1 MRRIKLILFLFL
13 FCIGIQP
20 ALSQGSEA
28 VFEENFEN
36 VVGTSDGK
44 TKLDPSQLNH
54 PSGWTFDNVYAGE
67 GNLII
72 KEGGSIT
79 LPEIPE
85 LIGNANLFIYAN
97 YWRNPDKDY
106 EGIDVSYFEQGVPL
120 SVSISNGKLSSD
132 EINGKLRMYGVDGN
146 SRLKI
151 TAPNDIVL
159 RNISIY
165 YSTYGYSEGD
175 YIRFSHEAG
184 PFYDPFDL
192 TLNPWN
198 VQVDYGDS
206 IYNITVY
213 TLDGTEPNRYSQRYH
228 KGDKIHIASTTTV
241 RAALILADGSMRHN
255 VPMTYTLT
263 KRYDINELPENTYQI
278 EVKPGQLKKQLLD
291 LDPDEVNGLVLT
303 GTMNGED
310 LKFLADAQG
319 LVGSLAYLDLEK
331 VKFEYDETVYRT
343 YSPSKGF
350 HEEQKIYNYIF
361 SKENRTEQVPAGFGY
376 KRYDCYRN
384 NLAWAFIKNEN
395 LVVVKLPE
403 NMTEVG
409 EDIFGDCK
417 NLRGV
422 KIPEGVSRINK
433 EAFYGCSI
441 LETINFPAKLTSV
454 GDNAFSLCSKMEL
467 DNLPNSLLHVGQS
480 AFCYV
485 PLQALKL
492 DRKVEIGA
500 GAFSNTPITE
510 IEMATP
516 CDSILGGTF
525 SDCPNLTKI
534 TIGEGLK
541 YIGDKAFANSPVKEA
556 NLPSTLRD
564 ISSTAF
570 TGYSSYCPFINDIQP
585 ENHIRYIGKVA
596 YLCVDRDLEEYT
608 IKDGTVTLADN
619 LFENWQGNATT
630 FHIPASV
637 EQIGNKAF
645 AGTQIKTLPEMLGL
659 KRIGGEAF
667 YGCKNLKKLTIP
679 ETVEYIGGRAFYG
692 CSNIWSLTYNAINAE
707 CESFMEPNAPLEK
720 IVIGG
725 KVRRLPNVIFSGRE
739 FTEVALPSCLE
750 RIDDY
755 AFSGCENLTTINLS
769 DSIRYIGDNA
779 FSGCKNLTSI
789 NLSDCIRY
797 IGNNVFSECKNL
809 TTINLSDSIRYI
821 GEGAFYGCSSL
832 KNIHWPLRLTTIGNY
847 AFRQTALETISLP
860 EGVTSV
866 GINAFH
872 NCPFAKTVYIP
883 STANVEDNC
892 SYYFEQEEGVNCVIT
907 CMSPIPHPDAKLWN
921 KGVAAIKV
929 PAELVE
935 QYKAQFPD
943 IADKVMA
950 VNQVGVMD
958 KDSKTSFAAGISEE
972 ADLGDA
978 VIGDVYVTVGDGD
991 GYDSTDGSI
1000 VLNSTMTTAEV
1011 AGIGSLAPGK
1021 SDIANRFNGL
1031 IVKVNAG
1038 DGTMVIDCKTVG
1050 KNTLNVKVGEAE
1062 PQAFVKSDRGTIE
1075 VAYRVDKETCVYIYG
1090 AEQEVADDAETAK
1103 AHQVAACR
1111 PLSRAAA
1118 LSASASENCV
1128 KIYAVGVS
1136 QSTGINHTLIDGNSP
1151 IIGYYT
1157 LDGVKIEQPNAPGIY
1172 VVRRADGSN
1181 YKLVIK

>member
-20 ALSQGSEA
+20 ALAEGRDLLFKET
-28 VFEENFEN
+28 FEN

-44 TKLDPSQLNH
+44 TKLNPSQLDN

-79 LPEIPE
+79 LPVIPE
-85 LIGNANLFIYAN
+85 LIGNASLLINAT
-97 YWRNPDKDY
+97 YWREPDKDY
-106 EGIDVSYFEQGVPL
+106 DDIDPAFWDKIATL
-120 SVSISNGKLSSD
+120 NVSISNGKLSSN
-132 EINGKLRMYGVDGN
+132 ECERSLCMYGVDGN

-151 TAPNDIVL
+151 TAPHDIVL
-159 RNISIY
+159 RYVYVY
-165 YSTYGYSEGD
+165 YPVNNWED
-175 YIRFSHEAG
+175 PIIRFSREAG

-192 TLNPWN
+192 TLNPWDI
-198 VQVDYGDS
+198 QVDDGDD

-213 TLDGTEPNRYSQRYH
+213 TLDGSMPNRHSQRYH

-241 RAALILADGSMRHN
+241 RAAMILADGTMRYN
-255 VPMTYTLT
+255 IPMTYTLT

-570 TGYSSYCPFINDIQP
+570 TGYSSYCPFVNDIQP

-596 YLCVDRDLEEYT
+596 YQCVDRDLEEYT
-608 IKDGTVTLADN
+608 IKDGTVTLADE
-619 LFENWQGNATT
+619 LFESSQGNA

-637 EQIGNKAF
+637 EQIGSRVF
-645 AGTQIKTLPEMLGL
+645 AGTQIKTLPEMPGL
-659 KRIGGEAF
+659 KRIGDEAF
-667 YGCKNLKKLTIP
+667 YQCKNLKKVTIP
-679 ETVEYIGGRAFYG
+679 ETVEYIGGGAFYG

-707 CESFMEPNAPLEK
+707 CERLMESNIPLEK
-720 IVIGG
+720 IVIGD
-725 KVRRLPNVIFSGRE
+725 KVRRLPRGIFSGRE
-739 FTEVALPSCLE
+739 FTEVTLPACLE
-750 RIDDY
+750 RIDEF
-755 AFSGCENLTTINLS
+755 AFYG
-769 DSIRYIGDNA
+769 
-779 FSGCKNLTSI
+779 
-789 NLSDCIRY
+789 
-797 IGNNVFSECKNL
+797 CKNL

-821 GEGAFYGCSSL
+821 GDDAFYGCSSL
-832 KNIHWPLRLTTIGNY
+832 KNIHWPLRLTTIGSR

-866 GINAFH
+866 GDGAFYV
-872 NCPFAKTVYIP
+872 CPFAKTVYIP
-883 STANVEDNC
+883 STANVEGDII
-892 SYYFEQEEGVNCVIT
+892 YYFELKEGVNCVIT
-907 CMSPIPHPDAKLWN
+907 CMSPIPHPQARHWN
-921 KGVAAIKV
+921 VGVAAIKV

-950 VNQVGVMD
+950 VNQVGAMD

-1000 VLNSTMTTAEV
+1000 VLNSTMTAAEV

-1031 IVKVNAG
+1031 IVKVNTG

-1090 AEQEVADDAETAK
+1090 AEQEVADDTEAAK

-1136 QSTGINHTLIDGNSP
+1136 QSTGINHTLIDSNSP

-1172 VVRRADGSN
+1172 VVRRANGSN

>member
-20 ALSQGSEA
+20 ALAEGRDLLFKET
-28 VFEENFEN
+28 FEN

-44 TKLDPSQLNH
+44 TKLNPSQLDN

-79 LPEIPE
+79 LPVIPE
-85 LIGNANLFIYAN
+85 LIGNASLLINAT
-97 YWRNPDKDY
+97 YWREPDKDY
-106 EGIDVSYFEQGVPL
+106 DDIDPAFWDKIATL
-120 SVSISNGKLSSD
+120 NVSISNGKLSSN
-132 EINGKLRMYGVDGN
+132 ECERSLCMYGVDGN

-151 TAPNDIVL
+151 TAPHDIVL
-159 RNISIY
+159 RYVYVY
-165 YSTYGYSEGD
+165 YPVNNWED
-175 YIRFSHEAG
+175 PIIRFSREAG

-192 TLNPWN
+192 TLNPWDI
-198 VQVDYGDS
+198 QVDDGDD

-213 TLDGTEPNRYSQRYH
+213 TLDGSMPNRHSQRYH

-241 RAALILADGSMRHN
+241 RAAMILADGTMRYN
-255 VPMTYTLT
+255 IPMTYTLT

-467 DNLPNSLLHVGQS
+467 DNLPSSLLHVGQS

-485 PLQALKL
+485 PLKALKL

-570 TGYSSYCPFINDIQP
+570 TGYSSYFPFVNDIQP
-585 ENHIRYIGKVA
+585 ENLIRYIGKVA
-596 YLCVDRDLEEYT
+596 YQCVDRDLEEYT

-637 EQIGNKAF
+637 EQIGSRVF
-645 AGTQIKTLPEMLGL
+645 AGTQIKTLPEMPGL
-659 KRIGGEAF
+659 KRIGDEAF
-667 YGCKNLKKLTIP
+667 YQCKNLKKVTIP
-679 ETVEYIGGRAFYG
+679 ETVEYIGGGAFYG

-707 CESFMEPNAPLEK
+707 CERLMESNIPLEK
-720 IVIGG
+720 IVIGD
-725 KVRRLPNVIFSGRE
+725 KVRRLPRGIFSGRE
-739 FTEVALPSCLE
+739 FTEVALPACLE
-750 RIDDY
+750 RIDES
-755 AFSGCENLTTINLS
+755 AFRGCENLTTINLS
-769 DSIRYIGDNA
+769 DSIRYIGYD
-779 FSGCKNLTSI
+779 
-789 NLSDCIRY
+789 
-797 IGNNVFSECKNL
+797 
-809 TTINLSDSIRYI
+809 
-821 GEGAFYGCSSL
+821 AFYGCSSL
-832 KNIHWPLRLTTIGNY
+832 KNIHWPLRLTTIGSR

-866 GINAFH
+866 GDGAFYI
-872 NCPFAKTVYIP
+872 CPFAKTVYIP
-883 STANVEDNC
+883 STANVEGDIN
-892 SYYFEQEEGVNCVIT
+892 YYFELEEGVNCVIT
-907 CMSPIPHPDAKLWN
+907 CMSPIPHPQAKYWN

-1000 VLNSTMTTAEV
+1000 VLNSTMTAAEV

-1062 PQAFVKSDRGTIE
+1062 PQAFVKTDKGTIE
-1075 VAYRVDKETCVYIYG
+1075 VAYRVGKETCVYIYG
-1090 AEQEVADDAETAK
+1090 AEQEMADDAETAK

-1136 QSTGINHTLIDGNSP
+1136 QSTGINHTLIDSNSP

-1172 VVRRADGSN
+1172 VVRRANGSN

>member
-20 ALSQGSEA
+20 ALAEGRDLL
-28 VFEENFEN
+28 FEETFEK

-44 TKLDPSQLNH
+44 TKLNPSQLDN

-79 LPEIPE
+79 LPVIPE
-85 LIGNANLFIYAN
+85 LIGNACLSVNAIH
-97 YWRNPDKDY
+97 WHNPDKEYDDDDPFY
-106 EGIDVSYFEQGVPL
+106 WDFLAKVN
-120 SVSISNGKLSSD
+120 VSISNGKLSSD
-132 EINGKLRMYGVDGN
+132 ECGEERIKMYGVDGN

-159 RNISIY
+159 RSVSVY
-165 YSTYGYSEGD
+165 YPFGSSGGH

-184 PFYDPFDL
+184 PFYEPFDL

-198 VQVDYGDS
+198 IQVDDGDS

-213 TLDGTEPNRYSQRYH
+213 TLDGSMPNHHSQRYH
-228 KGDKIHIASTTTV
+228 KDDKIHIASTTTV
-241 RAALILADGSMRHN
+241 RAAMILADGSMRYN
-255 VPMTYTLT
+255 DPMTYTLT
-263 KRYDINELPENTYQI
+263 KRYDINEQPENTYQI

-331 VKFEYDETVYRT
+331 VKFEYDGTVYRT

-384 NLAWAFIKNEN
+384 NLAWAFFKNES
-395 LVVVKLPE
+395 LVTVKLPE
-403 NMTEVG
+403 SITEVG

-417 NLRGV
+417 TLRGV
-422 KIPEGVSRINK
+422 KLPEGVSRINK

-485 PLQALKL
+485 PLKALKL

-516 CDSILGGTF
+516 CDSILGETF
-525 SDCPNLTKI
+525 SNCPNLTKI
-534 TIGEGLK
+534 TIGVGLK
-541 YIGDKAFANSPVKEA
+541 YIGYNAFSNSPVKEA

-564 ISSTAF
+564 ISSNAF
-570 TGYSSYCPFINDIQP
+570 RGSSYCPFINDIQP

-596 YLCVDRDLEEYT
+596 YLCVDKNQEEYT

-619 LFENWQGNATT
+619 LFENWLGNATT

-637 EQIGNKAF
+637 EQIGNRAF
-645 AGTQIKTLPEMLGL
+645 AYTQIKALPEMLGL

-679 ETVEYIGGRAFYG
+679 ETVEYIGGGAFYG

-707 CESFMEPNAPLEK
+707 CESFMESNAPLEK
-720 IVIGG
+720 IVIGD
-725 KVRRLPNVIFSGRE
+725 KVRRLPRGIFSGRE
-739 FTEVALPSCLE
+739 FTEVALPACLE
-750 RIDDY
+750 RIDDS
-755 AFSGCENLTTINLS
+755 AFYGCKNLTTINLS

-779 FSGCKNLTSI
+779 F
-789 NLSDCIRY
+789 
-797 IGNNVFSECKNL
+797 
-809 TTINLSDSIRYI
+809 
-821 GEGAFYGCSSL
+821 YGCSSL
-832 KNIHWPLRLTTIGNY
+832 KNIHWSLRLTTIGSR

-866 GINAFH
+866 GDGAFSD
-872 NCPFAKTVYIP
+872 CPAKTVYIP
-883 STANVEDNC
+883 STANVEDNFTY
-892 SYYFEQEEGVNCVIT
+892 SFLKKEGGNCVIT
-907 CMSPIPHPDAKLWN
+907 CMSPIPHPQARNWN
-921 KGVAAIKV
+921 VGVAAIKV

-950 VNQVGVMD
+950 VNQVGAMD
-958 KDSKTSFAAGISEE
+958 KDSNTSFAAGISEE

-978 VIGDVYVTVGDGD
+978 LIGDVYVTVGDGD

-1000 VLNSTMTTAEV
+1000 VLNSTMTAAEV

-1031 IVKVNAG
+1031 IVKVNTG

-1062 PQAFVKSDRGTIE
+1062 PQAFVKTDKGTIE
-1075 VAYRVDKETCVYIYG
+1075 VAYRVGKETCVYIYG
-1090 AEQEVADDAETAK
+1090 AEQEMADDAEAAK

-1157 LDGVKIEQPNAPGIY
+1157 LDGVKTEQPNAPGIY

>member
-1 MRRIKLILFLFL
+1 MAEGRDLL
-13 FCIGIQP
+13 
-20 ALSQGSEA
+20 
-28 VFEENFEN
+28 FEETFEK

-44 TKLDPSQLNH
+44 TKLNPSQLDN

-79 LPEIPE
+79 LPVIPE
-85 LIGNANLFIYAN
+85 LIGNACLSVNAIH
-97 YWRNPDKDY
+97 WHNPDKEYDDDDPFY
-106 EGIDVSYFEQGVPL
+106 WDFLAKVN
-120 SVSISNGKLSSD
+120 VSISNGKLSSD
-132 EINGKLRMYGVDGN
+132 ECGEERIKMYGVDGN

-159 RNISIY
+159 RSVSVY
-165 YSTYGYSEGD
+165 YPFGSSGGH

-184 PFYDPFDL
+184 PFYEPFDL

-198 VQVDYGDS
+198 IQVDDGDS

-213 TLDGTEPNRYSQRYH
+213 TLDGSMPNHHSQRYH
-228 KGDKIHIASTTTV
+228 KDDKIHIASTTTV
-241 RAALILADGSMRHN
+241 RAAMILADGSMRYN
-255 VPMTYTLT
+255 DPMTYTLT
-263 KRYDINELPENTYQI
+263 KRYDINEQPENTYQI

-361 SKENRTEQVPAGFGY
+361 SKENRTEQVPAGFGF

-384 NLAWAFIKNEN
+384 NLARAFFRNRS
-395 LVVVKLPE
+395 LVTVKLPE
-403 NMTEVG
+403 SMTELG
-409 EDIFGDCK
+409 ENIFDDCK
-417 NLRGV
+417 ALRGV
-422 KIPEGVSRINK
+422 KVPEGVSHIDGL
-433 EAFYGCSI
+433 AFSGCNI
-441 LETINFPAKLTSV
+441 LEKLNFPEKLTSV
-454 GDNAFSLCSKMEL
+454 GDNAFRSCLSLEL
-467 DNLPNSLLHVGQS
+467 DNLPNSLLYVGRE
-480 AFCYV
+480 AFCDV
-485 PLQALKL
+485 PLKALKL
-492 DRKVEIGA
+492 DRKVEMGA
-500 GAFSNTPITE
+500 YAFSNTPITE

-541 YIGDKAFANSPVKEA
+541 YIGDEAFANSPVKEA

-570 TGYSSYCPFINDIQP
+570 TGYSSYCPFVNDIQP

-596 YLCVDRDLEEYT
+596 YQCVDKNLEEYT
-608 IKDGTVTLADN
+608 IKEGTVTLADN

-645 AGTQIKTLPEMLGL
+645 AGTPIKTLPEMPGL
-659 KRIGGEAF
+659 KRIGDEAF

-707 CESFMEPNAPLEK
+707 CGSFMESNASLEK
-720 IVIGG
+720 IVIGD
-725 KVRRLPNVIFSGRE
+725 KVRRLPRGIFSGKE

-779 FSGCKNLTSI
+779 F
-789 NLSDCIRY
+789 
-797 IGNNVFSECKNL
+797 
-809 TTINLSDSIRYI
+809 
-821 GEGAFYGCSSL
+821 YGCSSL
-832 KNIHWPLRLTTIGNY
+832 KNIHWSLRLTTIGER
-847 AFRQTALETISLP
+847 AFGATALETISLP

-866 GINAFH
+866 GSQAFYYSRL
-872 NCPFAKTVYIP
+872 AKTVYIP
-883 STANVEDNC
+883 STVNVDETERAYDLQLKDGN
-892 SYYFEQEEGVNCVIT
+892 NCVIT

-950 VNQVGVMD
+950 VNQVGAMD

-1000 VLNSTMTTAEV
+1000 VLNSTMTAAEV

-1062 PQAFVKSDRGTIE
+1062 PQAFVKTDKGTIE
-1075 VAYRVDKETCVYIYG
+1075 VAYRVGKETCVYIYG
-1090 AEQEVADDAETAK
+1090 AEQEMADDAETAK

-1136 QSTGINHTLIDGNSP
+1136 QSTGINHTLIDSNSP

-1172 VVRRADGSN
+1172 VVRRANGSN

>member
-1 MRRIKLILFLFL
+1 M
-13 FCIGIQP
+13 
-20 ALSQGSEA
+20 SQGSEA

-213 TLDGTEPNRYSQRYH
+213 TLDGTVPNRYSQRYH
-228 KGDKIHIASTTTV
+228 KDDKIHIASTTTV
-241 RAALILADGSMRHN
+241 RAALILADGSMCYH
-255 VPMTYTLT
+255 VPKTYTLT
-263 KRYDINELPENTYQI
+263 KRYDINEQPENTYQI

-331 VKFEYDETVYRT
+331 VKFEYDGTVYRT

-384 NLAWAFIKNEN
+384 NLAWAFFKNES
-395 LVVVKLPE
+395 LVTVKLPE
-403 NMTEVG
+403 SITEVG

-422 KIPEGVSRINK
+422 KLPEGVSRINK

-467 DNLPNSLLHVGQS
+467 DNLPSSLLHVGQS

-485 PLQALKL
+485 PLKALKL

-516 CDSILGGTF
+516 CDSIREGTF
-525 SDCPNLTKI
+525 SNCPNLTKI

-541 YIGDKAFANSPVKEA
+541 YIGYNAFSNSPVKEA

-564 ISSTAF
+564 ISSNAF
-570 TGYSSYCPFINDIQP
+570 RGSSYCPFINDIQP

-596 YLCVDRDLEEYT
+596 YLCVDKNQEEYT

-619 LFENWQGNATT
+619 LFENWLGNATT

-637 EQIGNKAF
+637 EQIGNRAF
-645 AGTQIKTLPEMLGL
+645 AYTQIKALPEMPGL

-679 ETVEYIGGRAFYG
+679 ETVEYIGGGAFYG

-720 IVIGG
+720 IVIGD
-725 KVRRLPNVIFSGRE
+725 KVRRLPRGIFSGKE
-739 FTEVALPSCLE
+739 FSEVTLPACLE
-750 RIDDY
+750 RIDES
-755 AFSGCENLTTINLS
+755 AFYGCKNLTTINLS
-769 DSIRYIGDNA
+769 DSIRYIGDN
-779 FSGCKNLTSI
+779 
-789 NLSDCIRY
+789 
-797 IGNNVFSECKNL
+797 
-809 TTINLSDSIRYI
+809 
-821 GEGAFYGCSSL
+821 AFYGCSSL
-832 KNIHWPLRLTTIGNY
+832 KNIHWPLRLTTIGSK

-866 GINAFH
+866 GDGAFYV
-872 NCPFAKTVYIP
+872 CPFAKTVYIP
-883 STANVEDNC
+883 STANVEGDII
-892 SYYFEQEEGVNCVIT
+892 YYFELKEGVNCVIT
-907 CMSPIPHPDAKLWN
+907 CMSPIPHPQAKYWNNWN

-943 IADKVMA
+943 IADKIMA
-950 VNQVGVMD
+950 VNQVSVMD
-958 KDSKTSFAAGISEE
+958 EDSKTSFAAGISEE

-1000 VLNSTMTTAEV
+1000 VLNSTMTAAEV

-1062 PQAFVKSDRGTIE
+1062 PQAFVKTDKGTIE
-1075 VAYRVDKETCVYIYG
+1075 VAYRVGKETCVYIYG
-1090 AEQEVADDAETAK
+1090 AEQEMADDAETAK
-1103 AHQVAACR
+1103 AHQVVACR

-1136 QSTGINHTLIDGNSP
+1136 QSTGINHTLIDSDSP

-1172 VVRRADGSN
+1172 VVRRANGSN

>member
-20 ALSQGSEA
+20 ALAEGRDLL
-28 VFEENFEN
+28 FEETFEK

-44 TKLDPSQLNH
+44 TKLNPSQLDN

-79 LPEIPE
+79 LPVIPE
-85 LIGNANLFIYAN
+85 LIGNACLSVNAIH
-97 YWRNPDKDY
+97 WHNPDKEYDDDDPFY
-106 EGIDVSYFEQGVPL
+106 WDFLAKVN
-120 SVSISNGKLSSD
+120 VSISNGKLSSD
-132 EINGKLRMYGVDGN
+132 ECGEERIKMYGVDGN

-159 RNISIY
+159 RSVSVY
-165 YSTYGYSEGD
+165 YPFGSSGGH

-184 PFYDPFDL
+184 PFYEPFDL

-198 VQVDYGDS
+198 IQVDDGDS

-213 TLDGTEPNRYSQRYH
+213 TLDGSMPNHHSQRYH
-228 KGDKIHIASTTTV
+228 KDDKIHIASTTTV
-241 RAALILADGSMRHN
+241 RAAMILADGSMRYN
-255 VPMTYTLT
+255 DPMTYTLT
-263 KRYDINELPENTYQI
+263 KRYDINEQPENTYQI

-331 VKFEYDETVYRT
+331 VKFEYDGTVYRT

-384 NLAWAFIKNEN
+384 NLAWAFFKNES
-395 LVVVKLPE
+395 LVTVKLPE
-403 NMTEVG
+403 SITEVG

-417 NLRGV
+417 TLRGV
-422 KIPEGVSRINK
+422 KLPEGVSRINK

-485 PLQALKL
+485 PLKALKL

-516 CDSILGGTF
+516 CDSILGETF
-525 SDCPNLTKI
+525 SNCPNLTKI

-541 YIGDKAFANSPVKEA
+541 YIGYNAFSNSPVKEA

-564 ISSTAF
+564 ISSNAF
-570 TGYSSYCPFINDIQP
+570 RGYSSYCPFINDIQP
-585 ENHIRYIGKVA
+585 ENHIRYVGKVA
-596 YLCVDRDLEEYT
+596 YLCVDKNLEEYT
-608 IKDGTVTLADN
+608 IKEGTVTLADN
-619 LFENWQGNATT
+619 LFENWLGNATT

-637 EQIGNKAF
+637 EQIGNRAF
-645 AGTQIKTLPEMLGL
+645 AYTQIKALPEMPGV

-679 ETVEYIGGRAFYG
+679 ETVEYIGGGAFYG

-707 CESFMEPNAPLEK
+707 CGSFMESNASLEK
-720 IVIGG
+720 IVIGD
-725 KVRRLPNVIFSGRE
+725 KVRRLPRGIFSGRE

-755 AFSGCENLTTINLS
+755 AFCGCENLTTINLS

-779 FSGCKNLTSI
+779 F
-789 NLSDCIRY
+789 
-797 IGNNVFSECKNL
+797 
-809 TTINLSDSIRYI
+809 
-821 GEGAFYGCSSL
+821 YGCSSL
-832 KNIHWPLRLTTIGNY
+832 KNIHWSLRLTTIGER
-847 AFRQTALETISLP
+847 AFGATALETISLP

-866 GINAFH
+866 GSQAFYYSRL
-872 NCPFAKTVYIP
+872 AKTVYIP
-883 STANVEDNC
+883 STVNVDETERAYDLQLKDGN
-892 SYYFEQEEGVNCVIT
+892 NCVIT

-943 IADKVMA
+943 IADKIMA
-950 VNQVGVMD
+950 VNQVSAMD
-958 KDSKTSFAAGISEE
+958 KDSKISFAAGISEE

-1000 VLNSTMTTAEV
+1000 VLNSTMTAAEV

-1031 IVKVNAG
+1031 IVKVNSG

-1062 PQAFVKSDRGTIE
+1062 PQAFVKTDKGTIE
-1075 VAYRVDKETCVYIYG
+1075 VAYRVGKETCVYIYG
-1090 AEQEVADDAETAK
+1090 AEQEMADDAETAK

-1172 VVRRADGSN
+1172 VVRRANGSN

>member
-20 ALSQGSEA
+20 ALAEGRDLLFKET
-28 VFEENFEN
+28 FEN

-44 TKLDPSQLNH
+44 TKLNPSQLDN

-79 LPEIPE
+79 LPVIPE
-85 LIGNANLFIYAN
+85 LIGNASLLINAT
-97 YWRNPDKDY
+97 YWREPDKDY
-106 EGIDVSYFEQGVPL
+106 DDIDPAFWDKIATL
-120 SVSISNGKLSSD
+120 NVSISNGKLSSN
-132 EINGKLRMYGVDGN
+132 ECERSLCMYGVDGN

-151 TAPNDIVL
+151 TAPHDIVL
-159 RNISIY
+159 RYVYVY
-165 YSTYGYSEGD
+165 YPVNNWED
-175 YIRFSHEAG
+175 PIIRFSREAG

-192 TLNPWN
+192 TLNPWDI
-198 VQVDYGDS
+198 QVDDGDD

-213 TLDGTEPNRYSQRYH
+213 TLDGSMPNRHSQRYH

-241 RAALILADGSMRHN
+241 RAAMILADGTMRYN
-255 VPMTYTLT
+255 IPMTYTLT

-516 CDSILGGTF
+516 CDSIREGTF
-525 SDCPNLTKI
+525 SNCPNLTKI

-541 YIGDKAFANSPVKEA
+541 YIGYKAFSYSPVKEA

-564 ISSTAF
+564 ISSYAF
-570 TGYSSYCPFINDIQP
+570 TGYSSSYCPFINDIQP

-596 YLCVDRDLEEYT
+596 YQCVDKNLEEYT

-637 EQIGNKAF
+637 EQIGSRVF
-645 AGTQIKTLPEMLGL
+645 AGTQIKTLPEMPGL
-659 KRIGGEAF
+659 KRIGDEAF
-667 YGCKNLKKLTIP
+667 YQCKNLKKVTIP
-679 ETVEYIGGRAFYG
+679 ETVEYIGGGAFYG

-707 CESFMEPNAPLEK
+707 CERLMESNIPLEK
-720 IVIGG
+720 IVIGD
-725 KVRRLPNVIFSGRE
+725 KVRRLPRGIFSGRE
-739 FTEVALPSCLE
+739 FTEVTLPACLE
-750 RIDDY
+750 RIDEF
-755 AFSGCENLTTINLS
+755 AFYGCKNLTTINLS
-769 DSIRYIGDNA
+769 DSIRYIGDN
-779 FSGCKNLTSI
+779 
-789 NLSDCIRY
+789 
-797 IGNNVFSECKNL
+797 
-809 TTINLSDSIRYI
+809 
-821 GEGAFYGCSSL
+821 AFYGCSSL
-832 KNIHWPLRLTTIGNY
+832 KNIHWPLRLTTIGSR

-866 GINAFH
+866 GDGAFSD
-872 NCPFAKTVYIP
+872 CPAKTVYIP
-883 STANVEDNC
+883 STANVEDNFTY
-892 SYYFEQEEGVNCVIT
+892 SFLKKEGGDCVIT
-907 CMSPIPHPDAKLWN
+907 CMSPIPHPQAECWN
-921 KGVAAIKV
+921 VGVAAIKV

-950 VNQVGVMD
+950 VNQVGAMD

-1000 VLNSTMTTAEV
+1000 VLNSTMTAAEV

-1031 IVKVNAG
+1031 IVKVNTG

-1090 AEQEVADDAETAK
+1090 AEQEVADDTEAAK

>member
-20 ALSQGSEA
+20 ALAEGRDLLFKET
-28 VFEENFEN
+28 FEN

-44 TKLDPSQLNH
+44 TKLNPSQLDN

-79 LPEIPE
+79 LPVIPE
-85 LIGNANLFIYAN
+85 LIGNASLLINAT
-97 YWRNPDKDY
+97 YWREPDKDY
-106 EGIDVSYFEQGVPL
+106 DDIDPAFWDKIATL
-120 SVSISNGKLSSD
+120 NVSISNGKLSSN
-132 EINGKLRMYGVDGN
+132 ECERSLCMYGVDGN

-151 TAPNDIVL
+151 TAPHDIVL
-159 RNISIY
+159 RYVYVY
-165 YSTYGYSEGD
+165 YPVNNWVD
-175 YIRFSHEAG
+175 PIIRFSREAG

-192 TLNPWN
+192 TLNPWDI
-198 VQVDYGDS
+198 QVDDGDD

-213 TLDGTEPNRYSQRYH
+213 TLDGSMPNRHSQRYH

-241 RAALILADGSMRHN
+241 RAAMILADGTMRYN
-255 VPMTYTLT
+255 IPMTYTLT

-570 TGYSSYCPFINDIQP
+570 TGYSSYCPFVNDIQP

-596 YLCVDRDLEEYT
+596 YQCVDRDLEEYT
-608 IKDGTVTLADN
+608 IKDGTVTLADE
-619 LFENWQGNATT
+619 LFESSQGNA

-637 EQIGNKAF
+637 EQIGSRVF
-645 AGTQIKTLPEMLGL
+645 AGTQIKTLPEMPGL
-659 KRIGGEAF
+659 KRIGDEAF
-667 YGCKNLKKLTIP
+667 YQCKNLKKVTIP
-679 ETVEYIGGRAFYG
+679 ETVEYIGGGAFYG

-707 CESFMEPNAPLEK
+707 CERLMESNIPLEK
-720 IVIGG
+720 IVIGD
-725 KVRRLPNVIFSGRE
+725 KVRRLPRGIFSGRE
-739 FTEVALPSCLE
+739 FTEVTLPACLE
-750 RIDDY
+750 RIDEF
-755 AFSGCENLTTINLS
+755 AFYGCKNLTTINLS
-769 DSIRYIGDNA
+769 DSIRYIGDN
-779 FSGCKNLTSI
+779 
-789 NLSDCIRY
+789 
-797 IGNNVFSECKNL
+797 
-809 TTINLSDSIRYI
+809 
-821 GEGAFYGCSSL
+821 AFYGCSSL
-832 KNIHWPLRLTTIGNY
+832 KNIHWPLRLTTIGSR

-866 GINAFH
+866 GDGAFSD
-872 NCPFAKTVYIP
+872 CPAKTVYIP
-883 STANVEDNC
+883 STANVEDNFTY
-892 SYYFEQEEGVNCVIT
+892 SFLKKEGGDCVIT
-907 CMSPIPHPDAKLWN
+907 CMSPIPHPQAECWN
-921 KGVAAIKV
+921 VGVAAIKV

-1038 DGTMVIDCKTVG
+1038 DGTMVIDGKTMG
-1050 KNTLNVKVGEAE
+1050 NNTLNVKVGEAE

-1090 AEQEVADDAETAK
+1090 AEQEVADDAEAAK

-1172 VVRRADGSN
+1172 VVRRANGSN

>member
-54 PSGWTFDNVYAGE
+54 PSVWTFDNVYAGE

-213 TLDGTEPNRYSQRYH
+213 TLDGTVPNRYSQRYH
-228 KGDKIHIASTTTV
+228 KDDKIHIASTTTV
-241 RAALILADGSMRHN
+241 RAALILADGSMCYH
-255 VPMTYTLT
+255 VPKTYTLT
-263 KRYDINELPENTYQI
+263 KRYDINEQPENTYQI

-331 VKFEYDETVYRT
+331 VKFEYDGTVYRT

-384 NLAWAFIKNEN
+384 NLAWAFFKNES
-395 LVVVKLPE
+395 LVTVKLPE
-403 NMTEVG
+403 SITEVG

-417 NLRGV
+417 TLRGV
-422 KIPEGVSRINK
+422 KLPEGVSRINK

-485 PLQALKL
+485 PLKALKL

-516 CDSILGGTF
+516 CDSIREGTF
-525 SDCPNLTKI
+525 SNCPNLTKI

-541 YIGDKAFANSPVKEA
+541 YIGYKAFSNSPIKEA

-564 ISSTAF
+564 ISSYAF
-570 TGYSSYCPFINDIQP
+570 TGYSSSYCPFINDIQP

-596 YLCVDRDLEEYT
+596 YQCVDKNLEEYT

-637 EQIGNKAF
+637 EQIGSRVF
-645 AGTQIKTLPEMLGL
+645 AGTQIKTLPEMPGL
-659 KRIGGEAF
+659 KRIGDEAF
-667 YGCKNLKKLTIP
+667 YQCKNLKKVTIP
-679 ETVEYIGGRAFYG
+679 ETVEYIGGGAFYG

-707 CESFMEPNAPLEK
+707 CERLMESNIPLEK
-720 IVIGG
+720 IVIGD
-725 KVRRLPNVIFSGRE
+725 KVRRLPRGIFSGRE
-739 FTEVALPSCLE
+739 FTEVTLPACLE
-750 RIDDY
+750 RIDEF
-755 AFSGCENLTTINLS
+755 AFYGCKNLTTINLS
-769 DSIRYIGDNA
+769 DSIRYIGDN
-779 FSGCKNLTSI
+779 
-789 NLSDCIRY
+789 
-797 IGNNVFSECKNL
+797 
-809 TTINLSDSIRYI
+809 
-821 GEGAFYGCSSL
+821 AFYGCSSL
-832 KNIHWPLRLTTIGNY
+832 KNIHWPLRLTTIGSR

-866 GINAFH
+866 GDGAFSD
-872 NCPFAKTVYIP
+872 CPAKTVYIP
-883 STANVEDNC
+883 STANVEDNFTY
-892 SYYFEQEEGVNCVIT
+892 SFLKKEGGDCVIT
-907 CMSPIPHPDAKLWN
+907 CMSPIPHPQAECWN
-921 KGVAAIKV
+921 VGVAAIKV

-950 VNQVGVMD
+950 VNQVGAMD

-1000 VLNSTMTTAEV
+1000 VLNSTMTAAEV

-1062 PQAFVKSDRGTIE
+1062 PQAFVKTDKGTIE
-1075 VAYRVDKETCVYIYG
+1075 VAYRVGKETCVYIYG
-1090 AEQEVADDAETAK
+1090 AEQEMADDAETAK

>member
-20 ALSQGSEA
+20 ALAEGRDLL
-28 VFEENFEN
+28 FEETFEK

-44 TKLDPSQLNH
+44 TKLNPSQLDN

-79 LPEIPE
+79 LPVIPE
-85 LIGNANLFIYAN
+85 LIGNACLSVNAIH
-97 YWRNPDKDY
+97 WHNPDKEYDDDDPFY
-106 EGIDVSYFEQGVPL
+106 WDFLAKVN
-120 SVSISNGKLSSD
+120 VSISNGKLSSD
-132 EINGKLRMYGVDGN
+132 ECGEERIKMYGVDGN

-159 RNISIY
+159 RSVSVY
-165 YSTYGYSEGD
+165 YPFGSSGGH

-184 PFYDPFDL
+184 PFYEPFDL

-198 VQVDYGDS
+198 IQVDDGDS

-213 TLDGTEPNRYSQRYH
+213 TLDGSMPNHHSQRYH
-228 KGDKIHIASTTTV
+228 KDDKIHIASTTTV
-241 RAALILADGSMRHN
+241 RAAMILADGSMRYN
-255 VPMTYTLT
+255 DPMTYTLT
-263 KRYDINELPENTYQI
+263 KRYDINEQPENTYQI

-331 VKFEYDETVYRT
+331 VKFEYDGTVYRT

-384 NLAWAFIKNEN
+384 NLAWAFFKNES
-395 LVVVKLPE
+395 LVTVKLPE
-403 NMTEVG
+403 SITEVG

-417 NLRGV
+417 TLRGV
-422 KIPEGVSRINK
+422 KLPEGVSRINK

-454 GDNAFSLCSKMEL
+454 GDNAFRSCLSLEL
-467 DNLPNSLLHVGQS
+467 DNLPNSLLYVGRE
-480 AFCYV
+480 AFCDV
-485 PLQALKL
+485 PLKALKL
-492 DRKVEIGA
+492 DRKVEMGA

-510 IEMATP
+510 IEMTTP
-516 CDSILGGTF
+516 CDSIREGTF
-525 SDCPNLTKI
+525 RDCPNLTKI

-541 YIGDKAFANSPVKEA
+541 YIGYSAFSNSPVKEA

-564 ISSTAF
+564 ISSYAF
-570 TGYSSYCPFINDIQP
+570 LGYSSYCPFINDIQP

-608 IKDGTVTLADN
+608 IKEGTVTLADN
-619 LFENWQGNATT
+619 LFESWQGTT

-645 AGTQIKTLPEMLGL
+645 AYTQIKALPEMPGL

-679 ETVEYIGGRAFYG
+679 ETVEYIGGSAFYG

-720 IVIGG
+720 IVIGD
-725 KVRRLPNVIFSGRE
+725 KVRRLPGGLFGGKE
-739 FTEVALPSCLE
+739 FTEVTLPACLE
-750 RIDDY
+750 RIDEF
-755 AFSGCENLTTINLS
+755 AFYGCKNLTTINLS

-779 FSGCKNLTSI
+779 F
-789 NLSDCIRY
+789 
-797 IGNNVFSECKNL
+797 V
-809 TTINLSDSIRYI
+809 
-821 GEGAFYGCSSL
+821 GCSSL
-832 KNIHWPLRLTTIGNY
+832 KNIHWPLRLTTIGSR

-866 GINAFH
+866 GDGAFSD
-872 NCPFAKTVYIP
+872 CPAKTVYIP
-883 STANVEDNC
+883 STANVEDNFTY
-892 SYYFEQEEGVNCVIT
+892 SFLKKEGGDCVIT
-907 CMSPIPHPDAKLWN
+907 CMSPIPHPQAECWN
-921 KGVAAIKV
+921 VGVAAIKV

-1062 PQAFVKSDRGTIE
+1062 PQAFVKTDKGTIE

>member
-1 MRRIKLILFLFL
+1 MRRNKLILFLFL

-20 ALSQGSEA
+20 ALAEGRDLLFKET
-28 VFEENFEN
+28 FEN

-44 TKLDPSQLNH
+44 TKLNPSQLDN

-79 LPEIPE
+79 LPVIPE
-85 LIGNANLFIYAN
+85 LIGNASLLINAT
-97 YWRNPDKDY
+97 YWREPDKDY
-106 EGIDVSYFEQGVPL
+106 DDIDPAFWDKIATL
-120 SVSISNGKLSSD
+120 NVSISNGKLSSN
-132 EINGKLRMYGVDGN
+132 ECERSLCMYGVDGN

-151 TAPNDIVL
+151 TAPHDIVL
-159 RNISIY
+159 RYVYVY
-165 YSTYGYSEGD
+165 YPVNNWED
-175 YIRFSHEAG
+175 PIIRFSREAG

-192 TLNPWN
+192 TLNPWDI
-198 VQVDYGDS
+198 QVDDGDD

-213 TLDGTEPNRYSQRYH
+213 TLDGSMPNRHSQRYH

-241 RAALILADGSMRHN
+241 RAAMILADGTMRYN
-255 VPMTYTLT
+255 IPMTYTLT

-570 TGYSSYCPFINDIQP
+570 TGYSSYCPFVNDIQP

-596 YLCVDRDLEEYT
+596 YQCVDRDLEEYT
-608 IKDGTVTLADN
+608 IKDGTVTLADE
-619 LFENWQGNATT
+619 LFESSQGNA

-637 EQIGNKAF
+637 EQIGSRVF
-645 AGTQIKTLPEMLGL
+645 AGTQIKTLPEMPGL
-659 KRIGGEAF
+659 KRIGDEAF
-667 YGCKNLKKLTIP
+667 YQCKNLKKVTIP
-679 ETVEYIGGRAFYG
+679 ETVEYIGGGAFYG

-707 CESFMEPNAPLEK
+707 CERLMESNIPLEK
-720 IVIGG
+720 IVIGD
-725 KVRRLPNVIFSGRE
+725 KVRRLPRGIFSGRE
-739 FTEVALPSCLE
+739 FTEVTLPACLE
-750 RIDDY
+750 RIDEF
-755 AFSGCENLTTINLS
+755 AFYGCKNLTTINLS
-769 DSIRYIGDNA
+769 DSIRYIGDN
-779 FSGCKNLTSI
+779 
-789 NLSDCIRY
+789 
-797 IGNNVFSECKNL
+797 
-809 TTINLSDSIRYI
+809 
-821 GEGAFYGCSSL
+821 AFYGCSSL
-832 KNIHWPLRLTTIGNY
+832 KNIHWPLRLTTIGSR

-866 GINAFH
+866 GDGAFSD
-872 NCPFAKTVYIP
+872 CPAKTVYIP
-883 STANVEDNC
+883 STANVEDNFTY
-892 SYYFEQEEGVNCVIT
+892 SFLKKEGGDCVIT
-907 CMSPIPHPDAKLWN
+907 CMSPIPHPQAECWN
-921 KGVAAIKV
+921 VGVAAIKV

-1000 VLNSTMTTAEV
+1000 VLNSTMTAAEV

-1031 IVKVNAG
+1031 IVKVNTG

-1090 AEQEVADDAETAK
+1090 AEQEMADDAEAAK

-1136 QSTGINHTLIDGNSP
+1136 QSTGINHTLIDSNSP

-1172 VVRRADGSN
+1172 VVRRANGSN

>member
-20 ALSQGSEA
+20 ALAEGRDLL
-28 VFEENFEN
+28 FEETFEK

-44 TKLDPSQLNH
+44 TKLNPSQLDN

-79 LPEIPE
+79 LPVIPE
-85 LIGNANLFIYAN
+85 LIGNASLLINAT
-97 YWRNPDKDY
+97 YWREPDKDY
-106 EGIDVSYFEQGVPL
+106 DDIDPAFWDKIATL
-120 SVSISNGKLSSD
+120 NVSISNGKLSSN
-132 EINGKLRMYGVDGN
+132 ECERSLCMYGVDGN

-151 TAPNDIVL
+151 TAPHDIVL
-159 RNISIY
+159 RYVYVY
-165 YSTYGYSEGD
+165 YPVNNWED
-175 YIRFSHEAG
+175 PIIRFSREAG
-184 PFYDPFDL
+184 SFYDPFDL
-192 TLNPWN
+192 TLNPWDI
-198 VQVDYGDS
+198 QVDDGDD

-213 TLDGTEPNRYSQRYH
+213 TLDGSMPNRHSQRYH

-241 RAALILADGSMRHN
+241 RAAMILADGTMRYN
-255 VPMTYTLT
+255 IPMTYTLT

-570 TGYSSYCPFINDIQP
+570 TGYSSYCPFVNDIQP

-596 YLCVDRDLEEYT
+596 YQCVDRDLEEYT
-608 IKDGTVTLADN
+608 IKDGTVTLADE
-619 LFENWQGNATT
+619 LFESSQGNA

-637 EQIGNKAF
+637 EQIGSRVF
-645 AGTQIKTLPEMLGL
+645 AGTQIKTLPEMPGL
-659 KRIGGEAF
+659 KRIGDEAF
-667 YGCKNLKKLTIP
+667 YQCKNLKKVTIP
-679 ETVEYIGGRAFYG
+679 ETVEYIGGGAFYG

-707 CESFMEPNAPLEK
+707 CERLMESNIPLEK
-720 IVIGG
+720 IVIGD
-725 KVRRLPNVIFSGRE
+725 KVRRLPRGIFSGRE
-739 FTEVALPSCLE
+739 FTEVTLPACLE
-750 RIDDY
+750 RIDEF
-755 AFSGCENLTTINLS
+755 AFYGCKNLTTINLS
-769 DSIRYIGDNA
+769 DSIRYIGDN
-779 FSGCKNLTSI
+779 
-789 NLSDCIRY
+789 
-797 IGNNVFSECKNL
+797 
-809 TTINLSDSIRYI
+809 
-821 GEGAFYGCSSL
+821 AFYGCSSL
-832 KNIHWPLRLTTIGNY
+832 KNIHWPLRLTTIGSR

-866 GINAFH
+866 GDGAFYI
-872 NCPFAKTVYIP
+872 CPFAKTVYIP
-883 STANVEDNC
+883 STANVEDDIN
-892 SYYFEQEEGVNCVIT
+892 YYFELEEGGNCVIT
-907 CMSPIPHPDAKLWN
+907 CMSPIPHPQARHWN
-921 KGVAAIKV
+921 VGVAAIKV

-943 IADKVMA
+943 IADKIMA
-950 VNQVGVMD
+950 VNQVGAMD

-1000 VLNSTMTTAEV
+1000 VLNSTMTAAEV

-1090 AEQEVADDAETAK
+1090 AEQEMADDAEAAK

-1172 VVRRADGSN
+1172 VVRRANGSN

>member
-1 MRRIKLILFLFL
+1 MAEGRDLL
-13 FCIGIQP
+13 
-20 ALSQGSEA
+20 
-28 VFEENFEN
+28 FEETFEK

-44 TKLDPSQLNH
+44 TKLNPSQLDN

-79 LPEIPE
+79 LPVIPE
-85 LIGNANLFIYAN
+85 LIGNACLSVNAIH
-97 YWRNPDKDY
+97 WHNPDKEYDDDDPFY
-106 EGIDVSYFEQGVPL
+106 WDFLAKVN
-120 SVSISNGKLSSD
+120 VSISNGKLSSD
-132 EINGKLRMYGVDGN
+132 ECGEERIKMYGVDGN

-159 RNISIY
+159 RSVSVY
-165 YSTYGYSEGD
+165 YPFGSSGGH

-184 PFYDPFDL
+184 PFYEPFDL

-198 VQVDYGDS
+198 IQVDDGDS

-213 TLDGTEPNRYSQRYH
+213 TLDGSMPNHHSQRYH
-228 KGDKIHIASTTTV
+228 KDDKIHIASTTTV
-241 RAALILADGSMRHN
+241 RAAMILADGSMRYN
-255 VPMTYTLT
+255 DPMTYTLT
-263 KRYDINELPENTYQI
+263 KRYDINEQPENTYQI

-331 VKFEYDETVYRT
+331 VKFEYDGTVYRT

-384 NLAWAFIKNEN
+384 NLARAFFKNGS
-395 LVVVKLPE
+395 LVTVKLPE
-403 NMTEVG
+403 SMTEVG
-409 EDIFGDCK
+409 EDIFADCK
-417 NLRGV
+417 TLRGV
-422 KIPEGVSRINK
+422 KLPEGVAHI
-433 EAFYGCSI
+433 EGAAFQGCNI
-441 LETINFPAKLTSV
+441 LEKLNFPAKLTSV
-454 GDNAFSLCSKMEL
+454 GDNAFRSCLSLEL
-467 DNLPNSLLHVGQS
+467 DNLPNSLLYVGRE
-480 AFCYV
+480 AFCDV
-485 PLQALKL
+485 PLKALKL
-492 DRKVEIGA
+492 DRKVEMGV

-516 CDSILGGTF
+516 CDSILGETF
-525 SDCPNLTKI
+525 SNCPNLTKI

-541 YIGDKAFANSPVKEA
+541 YIGYNAFSNSPIKEA

-564 ISSTAF
+564 ISSYAF
-570 TGYSSYCPFINDIQP
+570 LGYSSYCPFINDIQP

-596 YLCVDRDLEEYT
+596 YQCVDRDLEEYT
-608 IKDGTVTLADN
+608 IKDGTVTLADE
-619 LFENWQGNATT
+619 LFESSQGNA

-637 EQIGNKAF
+637 EQIGNRAF
-645 AGTQIKTLPEMLGL
+645 AYTQIKALPEMLGL

-679 ETVEYIGGRAFYG
+679 ETVEYIGGGAFYG

-707 CESFMEPNAPLEK
+707 CESFMESNAPLEK
-720 IVIGG
+720 IVIGD
-725 KVRRLPNVIFSGRE
+725 KVRRLPNGIFSGRE
-739 FTEVALPSCLE
+739 FTEVTLPACLE
-750 RIDDY
+750 RIDEF
-755 AFSGCENLTTINLS
+755 AFYGCKNLTTINLS
-769 DSIRYIGDNA
+769 DSIRYIGDN
-779 FSGCKNLTSI
+779 
-789 NLSDCIRY
+789 
-797 IGNNVFSECKNL
+797 
-809 TTINLSDSIRYI
+809 
-821 GEGAFYGCSSL
+821 AFYGCSSL
-832 KNIHWPLRLTTIGNY
+832 KNIHWPLRLTTIGSR

-866 GINAFH
+866 GDGAFYI
-872 NCPFAKTVYIP
+872 CPFAKTVYIP
-883 STANVEDNC
+883 STANVEDDIN
-892 SYYFEQEEGVNCVIT
+892 YYFELEEGGNCVIT
-907 CMSPIPHPDAKLWN
+907 CMSPIPHPQARHWN
-921 KGVAAIKV
+921 VGVAAIKV

-943 IADKVMA
+943 IADKIMA
-950 VNQVGVMD
+950 VNQVGAMD

-1000 VLNSTMTTAEV
+1000 VLNSTMTAAEV

-1038 DGTMVIDCKTVG
+1038 DGTMVIDGKTMG
-1050 KNTLNVKVGEAE
+1050 NNTLNVKVGEAE

-1075 VAYRVDKETCVYIYG
+1075 VAYRVGKETCVYIYG
-1090 AEQEVADDAETAK
+1090 AEQEMADDAETAK

-1136 QSTGINHTLIDGNSP
+1136 QSTGINHTLIDSNSP

>member
-20 ALSQGSEA
+20 ALAEGRDLLFKET
-28 VFEENFEN
+28 FEN

-44 TKLDPSQLNH
+44 TKLNPSQLDN

-79 LPEIPE
+79 LPVIPE
-85 LIGNANLFIYAN
+85 LIGNASLLINAT
-97 YWRNPDKDY
+97 YWREPDKDY
-106 EGIDVSYFEQGVPL
+106 DDIDPAFWDKIATL
-120 SVSISNGKLSSD
+120 NVSISNGKLSSN
-132 EINGKLRMYGVDGN
+132 ECERSLCMYGVDGN

-151 TAPNDIVL
+151 TAPHDIVL
-159 RNISIY
+159 RYVYVY
-165 YSTYGYSEGD
+165 YPVNNWED
-175 YIRFSHEAG
+175 PIIRFSREAG

-192 TLNPWN
+192 TLNPWDI
-198 VQVDYGDS
+198 QVDDGDD

-213 TLDGTEPNRYSQRYH
+213 TLDGSMPNRHSQRYH

-241 RAALILADGSMRHN
+241 RAAMILADGTMRYN
-255 VPMTYTLT
+255 IPMTYTLT

-570 TGYSSYCPFINDIQP
+570 TGYSSYCPFVNDIQP

-596 YLCVDRDLEEYT
+596 YQCVDRDLEEYT
-608 IKDGTVTLADN
+608 IKDGTVTLADE
-619 LFENWQGNATT
+619 LFESSQGNA

-637 EQIGNKAF
+637 EQIGSRVF
-645 AGTQIKTLPEMLGL
+645 AGTQIKTLPEMPGL
-659 KRIGGEAF
+659 KRIGDEAF
-667 YGCKNLKKLTIP
+667 YQCKNLKKVTIP
-679 ETVEYIGGRAFYG
+679 ETVEYIGGGAFYG

-707 CESFMEPNAPLEK
+707 CERLMESNIPLEK
-720 IVIGG
+720 IVIGD
-725 KVRRLPNVIFSGRE
+725 KVRRLPRGIFSGRE
-739 FTEVALPSCLE
+739 FTEVTLPACLE
-750 RIDDY
+750 RIDEF
-755 AFSGCENLTTINLS
+755 AFYGCKNLTTINLS
-769 DSIRYIGDNA
+769 DSIRYIGDN
-779 FSGCKNLTSI
+779 
-789 NLSDCIRY
+789 
-797 IGNNVFSECKNL
+797 
-809 TTINLSDSIRYI
+809 
-821 GEGAFYGCSSL
+821 AFYGCSSL
-832 KNIHWPLRLTTIGNY
+832 KNIHWPLRLTTIGSR

-866 GINAFH
+866 GDGAFYI
-872 NCPFAKTVYIP
+872 CPFAKTVYIP
-883 STANVEDNC
+883 STANVEDDIN
-892 SYYFEQEEGVNCVIT
+892 YYFELEEGGNCVIT
-907 CMSPIPHPDAKLWN
+907 CMSPIPHPQAKYWN

-950 VNQVGVMD
+950 VNQVGAMD
-958 KDSKTSFAAGISEE
+958 KDSNTSFAAGISEE

-978 VIGDVYVTVGDGD
+978 VVGDVYVTVGDGD

-1000 VLNSTMTTAEV
+1000 VLNSTMTAAEV

-1038 DGTMVIDCKTVG
+1038 DGTMVIDGKTMG
-1050 KNTLNVKVGEAE
+1050 NNTLNVKVGEAE

-1090 AEQEVADDAETAK
+1090 AEQEMADDAEAAK

-1136 QSTGINHTLIDGNSP
+1136 QSTGINHTLIDSNSP

-1172 VVRRADGSN
+1172 VVRRANGSN

>member
-20 ALSQGSEA
+20 ALAEGRDLLFKET
-28 VFEENFEN
+28 FEN

-44 TKLDPSQLNH
+44 TKLNPSQLDN

-79 LPEIPE
+79 LPVIPE
-85 LIGNANLFIYAN
+85 LIGNASLLINAT
-97 YWRNPDKDY
+97 YWREPDKDY
-106 EGIDVSYFEQGVPL
+106 DDIDPAFWDKIATL
-120 SVSISNGKLSSD
+120 NVSISNGKLSSN
-132 EINGKLRMYGVDGN
+132 ECERSLCMYGVDGN

-151 TAPNDIVL
+151 TAPHDIVL
-159 RNISIY
+159 RYVYVY
-165 YSTYGYSEGD
+165 YPVNNWED
-175 YIRFSHEAG
+175 PIIRFSREAG

-192 TLNPWN
+192 TLNPWDI
-198 VQVDYGDS
+198 QVDDGDD

-213 TLDGTEPNRYSQRYH
+213 TLDGSMPNRHSQRYH

-241 RAALILADGSMRHN
+241 RAAMILADGTMRYN
-255 VPMTYTLT
+255 IPMTYTLT

-570 TGYSSYCPFINDIQP
+570 TGYSSYCPFVNDIQP

-596 YLCVDRDLEEYT
+596 YQCVDRDLEEYT
-608 IKDGTVTLADN
+608 IKDGTVTLADE
-619 LFENWQGNATT
+619 LFESSQGNA

-637 EQIGNKAF
+637 EQIGSRVF
-645 AGTQIKTLPEMLGL
+645 AGTQIKTLPEMPGL
-659 KRIGGEAF
+659 KRIGDEAF
-667 YGCKNLKKLTIP
+667 YQCKNLKKVTIP
-679 ETVEYIGGRAFYG
+679 ETVEYIGGGAFYG

-707 CESFMEPNAPLEK
+707 CERLMESNIPLEK
-720 IVIGG
+720 IVIGD
-725 KVRRLPNVIFSGRE
+725 KVRRLPRGIFSGRE
-739 FTEVALPSCLE
+739 FTEVTLPACLE
-750 RIDDY
+750 RIDEF
-755 AFSGCENLTTINLS
+755 AFYGCKNLTTINLS
-769 DSIRYIGDNA
+769 DSIRYIGDN
-779 FSGCKNLTSI
+779 
-789 NLSDCIRY
+789 
-797 IGNNVFSECKNL
+797 
-809 TTINLSDSIRYI
+809 
-821 GEGAFYGCSSL
+821 AFYGCSSL
-832 KNIHWPLRLTTIGNY
+832 KNIHWPLRLTTIGSR

-866 GINAFH
+866 GDGAFYI
-872 NCPFAKTVYIP
+872 CPFAKTVYIP
-883 STANVEDNC
+883 STANVEDDIN
-892 SYYFEQEEGVNCVIT
+892 YYFELEEGGNCVIT
-907 CMSPIPHPDAKLWN
+907 CMSPIPHPQARHWN
-921 KGVAAIKV
+921 VGVAAIKV

-943 IADKVMA
+943 IADKIMA
-950 VNQVGVMD
+950 VNQVGAMD

-1000 VLNSTMTTAEV
+1000 VLNSTMTAAEV

-1090 AEQEVADDAETAK
+1090 AEQEMADDAEAAK

-1136 QSTGINHTLIDGNSP
+1136 QSTGINHTLIDSNSP

>member
-1 MRRIKLILFLFL
+1 M
-13 FCIGIQP
+13 
-20 ALSQGSEA
+20 SQGSEA

-213 TLDGTEPNRYSQRYH
+213 TLDGTVPNRYSQRYH
-228 KGDKIHIASTTTV
+228 KDDKIHIASTTTV
-241 RAALILADGSMRHN
+241 RAALILADGSMCYH
-255 VPMTYTLT
+255 VPKTYTLT
-263 KRYDINELPENTYQI
+263 KRYDINEQPENTYQI

-384 NLAWAFIKNEN
+384 NLARAFFKNGS
-395 LVVVKLPE
+395 LVTVKLPE
-403 NMTEVG
+403 SMTELG
-409 EDIFGDCK
+409 ENIFDDCK
-417 NLRGV
+417 ALRGV
-422 KIPEGVSRINK
+422 KLPEGVAHI
-433 EAFYGCSI
+433 EGAAFQGCNI
-441 LETINFPAKLTSV
+441 LEKLNFPAKLTSV
-454 GDNAFSLCSKMEL
+454 GDNAFRSCLSLEL
-467 DNLPNSLLHVGQS
+467 DNLPNSLLYVGRE
-480 AFCYV
+480 AFCDV
-485 PLQALKL
+485 PLKALKL
-492 DRKVEIGA
+492 DRKVEMGA

-510 IEMATP
+510 IEMTTP
-516 CDSILGGTF
+516 CDSIREGTF
-525 SDCPNLTKI
+525 RDCPNLTKI

-541 YIGDKAFANSPVKEA
+541 YIGYSAFSNSPVKEA

-564 ISSTAF
+564 ISSYAF
-570 TGYSSYCPFINDIQP
+570 RGSSYCPFINDIQP

-596 YLCVDRDLEEYT
+596 YQCVDRDLEEYT
-608 IKDGTVTLADN
+608 IKDGTVTLADE
-619 LFENWQGNATT
+619 LFESSQGNA

-637 EQIGNKAF
+637 EQIGNRAF
-645 AGTQIKTLPEMLGL
+645 AYTQIKALPEMLGL

-679 ETVEYIGGRAFYG
+679 ETVEYIGGGAFYG

-725 KVRRLPNVIFSGRE
+725 KVRRLPRGIFSGRE
-739 FTEVALPSCLE
+739 FTEVALPACLE
-750 RIDDY
+750 RIDDS
-755 AFSGCENLTTINLS
+755 AFYGCKNLTTINLS

-779 FSGCKNLTSI
+779 F
-789 NLSDCIRY
+789 
-797 IGNNVFSECKNL
+797 
-809 TTINLSDSIRYI
+809 
-821 GEGAFYGCSSL
+821 YGCSSL
-832 KNIHWPLRLTTIGNY
+832 KNIHWSLRLATIGSR

-866 GINAFH
+866 GDGAFYI
-872 NCPFAKTVYIP
+872 CPFAKTVYIP
-883 STANVEDNC
+883 STANVEGDIN
-892 SYYFEQEEGVNCVIT
+892 YYFELEEGVNCVIT
-907 CMSPIPHPDAKLWN
+907 CMSPIPHPQAKYWN

-958 KDSKTSFAAGISEE
+958 KDSKISFAAGISEE

-1000 VLNSTMTTAEV
+1000 VLNSTMTAAEV

-1062 PQAFVKSDRGTIE
+1062 PQAFVKTDKGTIE
-1075 VAYRVDKETCVYIYG
+1075 VAYRVGKETCVYIYG
-1090 AEQEVADDAETAK
+1090 AEQEMADDAETAK

-1172 VVRRADGSN
+1172 VVRRANGSN

>member
-20 ALSQGSEA
+20 ALAEGRDLLFKET
-28 VFEENFEN
+28 FEN

-44 TKLDPSQLNH
+44 TKLNPSQLDN

-79 LPEIPE
+79 LPVIPE
-85 LIGNANLFIYAN
+85 LIGNASLLINAT
-97 YWRNPDKDY
+97 YWREPDKDY
-106 EGIDVSYFEQGVPL
+106 DDIDPAFWDKIATL
-120 SVSISNGKLSSD
+120 NVSISNGKLSSN
-132 EINGKLRMYGVDGN
+132 ECERSLCMYGVDGN

-151 TAPNDIVL
+151 TAPHDIVL
-159 RNISIY
+159 RYVYVY
-165 YSTYGYSEGD
+165 YPVNNWED
-175 YIRFSHEAG
+175 PIIRFSREAG

-192 TLNPWN
+192 TLNPWDI
-198 VQVDYGDS
+198 QVDDGDD

-213 TLDGTEPNRYSQRYH
+213 TLDGSMPNRHSQRYH

-241 RAALILADGSMRHN
+241 RAAMILADGTMRYN
-255 VPMTYTLT
+255 IPMTYTLT

-570 TGYSSYCPFINDIQP
+570 TGYSSYCPFVNDIQP

-596 YLCVDRDLEEYT
+596 YQCVDRDLEEYT
-608 IKDGTVTLADN
+608 IKDGTVTLADE
-619 LFENWQGNATT
+619 LFESSQGNA

-637 EQIGNKAF
+637 EQIGSRVF
-645 AGTQIKTLPEMLGL
+645 AGTQIKTLPEMPGL
-659 KRIGGEAF
+659 KRIGDEAF
-667 YGCKNLKKLTIP
+667 YQCKNLKKVTIP
-679 ETVEYIGGRAFYG
+679 ETVEYIGGGAFYG

-707 CESFMEPNAPLEK
+707 CERLMESNIPLEK
-720 IVIGG
+720 IVIGD
-725 KVRRLPNVIFSGRE
+725 KVRRLPRGIFSGRE

-779 FSGCKNLTSI
+779 F
-789 NLSDCIRY
+789 
-797 IGNNVFSECKNL
+797 
-809 TTINLSDSIRYI
+809 
-821 GEGAFYGCSSL
+821 YGCSSL
-832 KNIHWPLRLTTIGNY
+832 KNIHWPLRLTTIGSR

-866 GINAFH
+866 GDGAFSD
-872 NCPFAKTVYIP
+872 CPAKTVYIP
-883 STANVEDNC
+883 STANVEDNFTY
-892 SYYFEQEEGVNCVIT
+892 SFLKKEGGDCVIT
-907 CMSPIPHPDAKLWN
+907 CMSPIPHPQAECWN
-921 KGVAAIKV
+921 VGVAAIKV

-958 KDSKTSFAAGISEE
+958 KDSKTSFAASISEE

-1000 VLNSTMTTAEV
+1000 VLNSTMTAAEV

-1038 DGTMVIDCKTVG
+1038 DGTMVIDGKTMG
-1050 KNTLNVKVGEAE
+1050 NNTLNVKVGEAE

-1090 AEQEVADDAETAK
+1090 AEQEMADDAEAAK

-1136 QSTGINHTLIDGNSP
+1136 QSTGINHTLIDSNSP

-1172 VVRRADGSN
+1172 VVRRANGSN

>member
-1 MRRIKLILFLFL
+1 M
-13 FCIGIQP
+13 
-20 ALSQGSEA
+20 SQGSEA

-213 TLDGTEPNRYSQRYH
+213 TLDGTVPNRYSQRYH
-228 KGDKIHIASTTTV
+228 KDDKIHIASTTTV
-241 RAALILADGSMRHN
+241 RAALILADGSMCYH
-255 VPMTYTLT
+255 VPKTYTLT
-263 KRYDINELPENTYQI
+263 KRYDINEQPENTYQI
-278 EVKPGQLKKQLLD
+278 EVKPGQLKMQLLD

-331 VKFEYDETVYRT
+331 VKLEYDGTVYRT

-384 NLAWAFIKNEN
+384 NLARAFFKNGS
-395 LVVVKLPE
+395 LVTVKLPE
-403 NMTEVG
+403 SMTELG
-409 EDIFGDCK
+409 ENIFDDCK
-417 NLRGV
+417 ALRGV
-422 KIPEGVSRINK
+422 KLPEGVAHI
-433 EAFYGCSI
+433 EGAAFQGCNI
-441 LETINFPAKLTSV
+441 LEKLNFPAKLTSV
-454 GDNAFSLCSKMEL
+454 GDNAFRSCLSLEL
-467 DNLPNSLLHVGQS
+467 DNLPNSLLYVGRE
-480 AFCYV
+480 AFCDV
-485 PLQALKL
+485 PLKALKL
-492 DRKVEIGA
+492 DRKVEMGA

-510 IEMATP
+510 IEMTTP
-516 CDSILGGTF
+516 CDSIWEGTF
-525 SDCPNLTKI
+525 RDCPNLTKI

-541 YIGDKAFANSPVKEA
+541 YIGYSAFSNSPVKEA

-564 ISSTAF
+564 ISSNAF
-570 TGYSSYCPFINDIQP
+570 LGYSSYCPFINDIQP

-596 YLCVDRDLEEYT
+596 YQCVDRDLEEYT

-943 IADKVMA
+943 IADKIMA
-950 VNQVGVMD
+950 VNQVGAMD

-1000 VLNSTMTTAEV
+1000 VLNSTMTAAEV

-1031 IVKVNAG
+1031 IVKVNTG

-1090 AEQEVADDAETAK
+1090 AEQEVADDTEAAK

-1172 VVRRADGSN
+1172 VVRRANGSN

>member
-20 ALSQGSEA
+20 ALAEGRDLL
-28 VFEENFEN
+28 FEETFEK

-44 TKLDPSQLNH
+44 TKLNPSQLDN

-79 LPEIPE
+79 LPVIPE
-85 LIGNANLFIYAN
+85 LIGNACLSVNAIH
-97 YWRNPDKDY
+97 WHNPDKEYDDDDPFY
-106 EGIDVSYFEQGVPL
+106 WDFLAKVN
-120 SVSISNGKLSSD
+120 VSISNGKLSSD
-132 EINGKLRMYGVDGN
+132 ECGEERIKMYGVDGN

-159 RNISIY
+159 RSVSVY
-165 YSTYGYSEGD
+165 YPFGSSGGH

-184 PFYDPFDL
+184 PFYEPFDL

-198 VQVDYGDS
+198 IQVDDGDS

-213 TLDGTEPNRYSQRYH
+213 TLDGSMPNHHSQRYH
-228 KGDKIHIASTTTV
+228 KDDKIHIASTTTV
-241 RAALILADGSMRHN
+241 RAAMILADGSMRYN
-255 VPMTYTLT
+255 DPMTYTLT
-263 KRYDINELPENTYQI
+263 KRYDINEQPENTYQI

-303 GTMNGED
+303 GTMNGKD

-331 VKFEYDETVYRT
+331 VKFEYDGTVYRT

-384 NLAWAFIKNEN
+384 NLARAFFKNGS
-395 LVVVKLPE
+395 LVTVKLPE
-403 NMTEVG
+403 SMTEVG
-409 EDIFGDCK
+409 EDIFADCK
-417 NLRGV
+417 TLRGV
-422 KIPEGVSRINK
+422 KLPEGVAHI
-433 EAFYGCSI
+433 EGAAFQGCNI
-441 LETINFPAKLTSV
+441 LEKLNFPAKLTSV
-454 GDNAFSLCSKMEL
+454 GDNAFRSCLSLEL
-467 DNLPNSLLHVGQS
+467 DNLPNSLLYVGRE
-480 AFCYV
+480 AFCDV
-485 PLQALKL
+485 PLKALKL
-492 DRKVEIGA
+492 DRKVEMGA

-516 CDSILGGTF
+516 CDSILGETF
-525 SDCPNLTKI
+525 SNCPNLTKI

-541 YIGDKAFANSPVKEA
+541 YIGYNAFSNSPIKEA

-564 ISSTAF
+564 ISSYAF
-570 TGYSSYCPFINDIQP
+570 LGYSSYCPFINDIQP

-596 YLCVDRDLEEYT
+596 YQCVDRDLEEYT
-608 IKDGTVTLADN
+608 IKDGTVTLADE
-619 LFENWQGNATT
+619 LFESSQGNA

-637 EQIGNKAF
+637 EQIGNRAF
-645 AGTQIKTLPEMLGL
+645 AYTQIKALPEMLGL

-679 ETVEYIGGRAFYG
+679 ETVEYIGGGAFYG

-725 KVRRLPNVIFSGRE
+725 KVRRLPNGIFSGRE
-739 FTEVALPSCLE
+739 FTEVTLPACLE
-750 RIDDY
+750 RIDEF
-755 AFSGCENLTTINLS
+755 AFYGCKNLTTINLS
-769 DSIRYIGDNA
+769 DSIRYIGDN
-779 FSGCKNLTSI
+779 
-789 NLSDCIRY
+789 
-797 IGNNVFSECKNL
+797 
-809 TTINLSDSIRYI
+809 
-821 GEGAFYGCSSL
+821 AFYGCSSL
-832 KNIHWPLRLTTIGNY
+832 KNIHWPLRLTTIGSR

-866 GINAFH
+866 GDGAFYI
-872 NCPFAKTVYIP
+872 CPFAKTVYIP
-883 STANVEDNC
+883 STANVEDDIN
-892 SYYFEQEEGVNCVIT
+892 YYFELEEGGNCVIT
-907 CMSPIPHPDAKLWN
+907 CMSPIPHPQARHWN
-921 KGVAAIKV
+921 VGVAAIKV

-943 IADKVMA
+943 IADKIMA
-950 VNQVGVMD
+950 VNQVGAMD

-1000 VLNSTMTTAEV
+1000 VLNSTMTAAEV

-1062 PQAFVKSDRGTIE
+1062 PQAFVKTDKGTIE
-1075 VAYRVDKETCVYIYG
+1075 VAYRVGKETCVYIYG
-1090 AEQEVADDAETAK
+1090 AEQEMADDAEAAK

-1136 QSTGINHTLIDGNSP
+1136 QSTGINHTLIDSNSP

-1172 VVRRADGSN
+1172 VVRRANGSN

>member
-20 ALSQGSEA
+20 ALAEGRDLL
-28 VFEENFEN
+28 FEETFEK

-44 TKLDPSQLNH
+44 TKLNPSQLDN

-79 LPEIPE
+79 LPVIPE
-85 LIGNANLFIYAN
+85 LIGNACLSVNAIH
-97 YWRNPDKDY
+97 WHNPDKEYDDDDPFY
-106 EGIDVSYFEQGVPL
+106 WDFLAKVN
-120 SVSISNGKLSSD
+120 VSISNGKLSSD
-132 EINGKLRMYGVDGN
+132 ECGEERIKMYGVDGN

-159 RNISIY
+159 RSVSVY
-165 YSTYGYSEGD
+165 YPFGSSGGH

-184 PFYDPFDL
+184 PFYEPFDL

-198 VQVDYGDS
+198 IQVDDGDS

-213 TLDGTEPNRYSQRYH
+213 TLDGSMPNHHSQRYH
-228 KGDKIHIASTTTV
+228 KDDKIHIASTTTV
-241 RAALILADGSMRHN
+241 RAAMILADGSMRYN
-255 VPMTYTLT
+255 DPMTYTLT
-263 KRYDINELPENTYQI
+263 KRYDINEQPENTYQI

-331 VKFEYDETVYRT
+331 VKFEYDGTVYRT

-361 SKENRTEQVPAGFGY
+361 CKENRTEQVPAGFGY

-384 NLAWAFIKNEN
+384 NLAWAFFKNES
-395 LVVVKLPE
+395 LVTVKLPE
-403 NMTEVG
+403 SITEVG

-417 NLRGV
+417 TLRGV
-422 KIPEGVSRINK
+422 KLPEGVSRINK

-454 GDNAFSLCSKMEL
+454 GDNAFRSCLSLEL
-467 DNLPNSLLHVGQS
+467 DNLPNSLLYVGRE
-480 AFCYV
+480 AFCDV
-485 PLQALKL
+485 PLKALKL
-492 DRKVEIGA
+492 DRKVEMGA

-510 IEMATP
+510 IEMTTP
-516 CDSILGGTF
+516 CDSIREGTF
-525 SDCPNLTKI
+525 RDCPNLTKI

-541 YIGDKAFANSPVKEA
+541 YIGYSAFSNSPVKEA

-564 ISSTAF
+564 ISSYAF
-570 TGYSSYCPFINDIQP
+570 LGYSSYCPFINDIQP

-608 IKDGTVTLADN
+608 IKEGTVTLADN
-619 LFENWQGNATT
+619 LFESWQGTT

-645 AGTQIKTLPEMLGL
+645 AYTQIKALPEMPGL

-679 ETVEYIGGRAFYG
+679 ETVEYIGGSAFYG

-720 IVIGG
+720 IVIGD
-725 KVRRLPNVIFSGRE
+725 KVRRLPGGLFGGKE
-739 FTEVALPSCLE
+739 FTEVTLPACLE
-750 RIDDY
+750 RIDEF
-755 AFSGCENLTTINLS
+755 AFYGCKNLTTINLS
-769 DSIRYIGDNA
+769 DSIRYIGDN
-779 FSGCKNLTSI
+779 
-789 NLSDCIRY
+789 
-797 IGNNVFSECKNL
+797 
-809 TTINLSDSIRYI
+809 
-821 GEGAFYGCSSL
+821 AFYGCSSL
-832 KNIHWPLRLTTIGNY
+832 KNIHWPLRLTTIGSR

-866 GINAFH
+866 GDGAFSD
-872 NCPFAKTVYIP
+872 CPAKTVYIP
-883 STANVEDNC
+883 STANVEDNFTY
-892 SYYFEQEEGVNCVIT
+892 SFLKKEGGDCVIT
-907 CMSPIPHPDAKLWN
+907 CMSPIPHPQAECWN
-921 KGVAAIKV
+921 VGVAAIKV

-1090 AEQEVADDAETAK
+1090 AEQEMADDAETAK

-1136 QSTGINHTLIDGNSP
+1136 QSTGINHTLIDSNSP

>member
-175 YIRFSHEAG
+175 YIRFSREAG
-184 PFYDPFDL
+184 SFYDPFDL
-192 TLNPWN
+192 TLNPWDI
-198 VQVDYGDS
+198 QVDDGDD

-213 TLDGTEPNRYSQRYH
+213 TLDGSMPNRHSQRYH

-241 RAALILADGSMRHN
+241 RAAMILADGTMRYN
-255 VPMTYTLT
+255 IPMTYTLT

-570 TGYSSYCPFINDIQP
+570 TGYSSYCPFVNDIQP

-596 YLCVDRDLEEYT
+596 YQCVDRDLEEYT
-608 IKDGTVTLADN
+608 IKDGTVTLADE
-619 LFENWQGNATT
+619 LFESSQGNA

-637 EQIGNKAF
+637 EQIGSRVF
-645 AGTQIKTLPEMLGL
+645 AGTQIKTLPEMPGL
-659 KRIGGEAF
+659 KRIGDEAF
-667 YGCKNLKKLTIP
+667 YQCKNLKKVTIP
-679 ETVEYIGGRAFYG
+679 ETVEYIGGGAFYG

-707 CESFMEPNAPLEK
+707 CERLMESNIPLEK
-720 IVIGG
+720 IVIGD
-725 KVRRLPNVIFSGRE
+725 KVRRLPRGIFSGRE
-739 FTEVALPSCLE
+739 FTEVTLPACLE
-750 RIDDY
+750 RIDEF
-755 AFSGCENLTTINLS
+755 AFYGCKNLTTINLS
-769 DSIRYIGDNA
+769 DSIRYIGDN
-779 FSGCKNLTSI
+779 
-789 NLSDCIRY
+789 
-797 IGNNVFSECKNL
+797 
-809 TTINLSDSIRYI
+809 
-821 GEGAFYGCSSL
+821 AFYGCSSL
-832 KNIHWPLRLTTIGNY
+832 KNIHWPLRLTTIGSR

-866 GINAFH
+866 GDGAFYI
-872 NCPFAKTVYIP
+872 CPFAKTVYIP
-883 STANVEDNC
+883 STANVEDDIN
-892 SYYFEQEEGVNCVIT
+892 YYFELEEGGNCVIT
-907 CMSPIPHPDAKLWN
+907 CMSPIPHPQARHWN
-921 KGVAAIKV
+921 VGVAAIKV

-943 IADKVMA
+943 IADKIMA
-950 VNQVGVMD
+950 VNQVGAMD

-1000 VLNSTMTTAEV
+1000 VLNSTMTAAEV

-1038 DGTMVIDCKTVG
+1038 DGTMVIDGKTMG
-1050 KNTLNVKVGEAE
+1050 NNTLNVKVGEAE

-1075 VAYRVDKETCVYIYG
+1075 VAYRVGKETCVYIYG
-1090 AEQEVADDAETAK
+1090 AEQEMADDAEVAK

-1136 QSTGINHTLIDGNSP
+1136 QSTGINHTLIDSNSP

-1172 VVRRADGSN
+1172 VVRRANGSN

>member
-20 ALSQGSEA
+20 ALAEGRDLL
-28 VFEENFEN
+28 FEETFEK

-44 TKLDPSQLNH
+44 TKLNPSQLDN

-79 LPEIPE
+79 LPVIPE
-85 LIGNANLFIYAN
+85 LIGNACLSVNAIH
-97 YWRNPDKDY
+97 WHNPDKEYDDDDPFY
-106 EGIDVSYFEQGVPL
+106 WDFLAKVN
-120 SVSISNGKLSSD
+120 VSISNGKLSSD
-132 EINGKLRMYGVDGN
+132 ECGEERIKMYGVDGN

-159 RNISIY
+159 RSVSVY
-165 YSTYGYSEGD
+165 YPFGSSGGH

-184 PFYDPFDL
+184 PFYEPFDL

-198 VQVDYGDS
+198 IQVDDGDS

-213 TLDGTEPNRYSQRYH
+213 TLDGSMPNHHSQRYH
-228 KGDKIHIASTTTV
+228 KDDKIHIASTTTV
-241 RAALILADGSMRHN
+241 RAAMILADGSMRYN
-255 VPMTYTLT
+255 DPMTYTLT
-263 KRYDINELPENTYQI
+263 KRYDINEQPENTYQI

-331 VKFEYDETVYRT
+331 VKLEYDGTVYRT

-384 NLAWAFIKNEN
+384 NLAWAFFKNES
-395 LVVVKLPE
+395 LVTVKLPE
-403 NMTEVG
+403 SITEVG

-417 NLRGV
+417 TLRGV
-422 KIPEGVSRINK
+422 KLPEGVSRINK

-485 PLQALKL
+485 PLKALKL

-516 CDSILGGTF
+516 CDSIREGTF
-525 SDCPNLTKI
+525 SNCPNLTKI

-541 YIGDKAFANSPVKEA
+541 YIGYKAFSYSPVKEA

-564 ISSTAF
+564 ISSYAF
-570 TGYSSYCPFINDIQP
+570 TGYSSSYCPFINDIQP

-596 YLCVDRDLEEYT
+596 YQCVDKNLEEYT

-637 EQIGNKAF
+637 EQIGSRVF
-645 AGTQIKTLPEMLGL
+645 AGTQIKTLPEMPGL
-659 KRIGGEAF
+659 KRIGDEAF
-667 YGCKNLKKLTIP
+667 YQCKNLKKVTIP
-679 ETVEYIGGRAFYG
+679 ETVEYIGGGAFYG

-707 CESFMEPNAPLEK
+707 CERLMESNIPLEK
-720 IVIGG
+720 IVIGD
-725 KVRRLPNVIFSGRE
+725 KVRRLPNGIFSGRE
-739 FTEVALPSCLE
+739 FTEVTLPACLE
-750 RIDDY
+750 RIDEF
-755 AFSGCENLTTINLS
+755 AFYGCKNLTTINLS
-769 DSIRYIGDNA
+769 DSIRYIGDN
-779 FSGCKNLTSI
+779 
-789 NLSDCIRY
+789 
-797 IGNNVFSECKNL
+797 
-809 TTINLSDSIRYI
+809 
-821 GEGAFYGCSSL
+821 AFYGCSSL
-832 KNIHWPLRLTTIGNY
+832 KNIHWPLRLTTIGSR

-866 GINAFH
+866 GDGAFYV
-872 NCPFAKTVYIP
+872 CPFAKTVYIP
-883 STANVEDNC
+883 STANVEGDII
-892 SYYFEQEEGVNCVIT
+892 YYFELKEGVNCVIT
-907 CMSPIPHPDAKLWN
+907 CMSPIPHPQAKYWNNWN

-943 IADKVMA
+943 IADKIMA
-950 VNQVGVMD
+950 VNQVSVMD
-958 KDSKTSFAAGISEE
+958 EDSKTSFAAGISEE

-1090 AEQEVADDAETAK
+1090 AEQEMADDAEAAK

-1172 VVRRADGSN
+1172 VVRRANGSN

>member
-1 MRRIKLILFLFL
+1 MAEGRDLL
-13 FCIGIQP
+13 
-20 ALSQGSEA
+20 
-28 VFEENFEN
+28 FEETFEK

-44 TKLDPSQLNH
+44 TKLNPSQLDN

-79 LPEIPE
+79 LPVIPE
-85 LIGNANLFIYAN
+85 LIGNACLSVNAIH
-97 YWRNPDKDY
+97 WHNPDKEYDDDDPFY
-106 EGIDVSYFEQGVPL
+106 WDFLAKVN
-120 SVSISNGKLSSD
+120 VSISNGKLSSD
-132 EINGKLRMYGVDGN
+132 ECGEERIKMYGVDGN

-159 RNISIY
+159 RSVSVY
-165 YSTYGYSEGD
+165 YPFGSSGGH

-184 PFYDPFDL
+184 PFYEPFDL

-198 VQVDYGDS
+198 IQVDDGDS

-213 TLDGTEPNRYSQRYH
+213 TLDGSMPNHHSQRYH
-228 KGDKIHIASTTTV
+228 KDDKIHIASTTTV
-241 RAALILADGSMRHN
+241 RAAMILADGSMRYN
-255 VPMTYTLT
+255 DPMTYTLT
-263 KRYDINELPENTYQI
+263 KRYDINEQPENTYQI

-303 GTMNGED
+303 GTMNGKD

-331 VKFEYDETVYRT
+331 VKFEYDGTVYRT

-384 NLAWAFIKNEN
+384 NLARAFFKNGS
-395 LVVVKLPE
+395 LVTVKLPE
-403 NMTEVG
+403 SMTEVG
-409 EDIFGDCK
+409 EDIFADCK
-417 NLRGV
+417 TLRGV
-422 KIPEGVSRINK
+422 KLPEGVAHI
-433 EAFYGCSI
+433 EGAAFQGCNI
-441 LETINFPAKLTSV
+441 LEKLNFPAKLTSV
-454 GDNAFSLCSKMEL
+454 GDNAFRSCLSLEL
-467 DNLPNSLLHVGQS
+467 DNLPNSLLYVGRE
-480 AFCYV
+480 AFCDV
-485 PLQALKL
+485 PLKALKL
-492 DRKVEIGA
+492 DRKVEMGA

-516 CDSILGGTF
+516 CDSILGETF
-525 SDCPNLTKI
+525 SNCPNLTKI

-541 YIGDKAFANSPVKEA
+541 YIGYNAFSNSPIKEA

-564 ISSTAF
+564 ISSYAF
-570 TGYSSYCPFINDIQP
+570 LGYSSYCPFINDIQP

-596 YLCVDRDLEEYT
+596 YQCVDRDLEEYT
-608 IKDGTVTLADN
+608 IKDGTVTLADE
-619 LFENWQGNATT
+619 LFESSQGNA

-637 EQIGNKAF
+637 EQIGNRAF
-645 AGTQIKTLPEMLGL
+645 AYTQIKALPEMLGL

-679 ETVEYIGGRAFYG
+679 ETVEYIGGGAFYG

-720 IVIGG
+720 IVIGD
-725 KVRRLPNVIFSGRE
+725 KVRRLPRGIFSGRE
-739 FTEVALPSCLE
+739 FTEVALPACLE
-750 RIDDY
+750 RIDEF
-755 AFSGCENLTTINLS
+755 AFYGCKNLTTINLS
-769 DSIRYIGDNA
+769 DSIRYIGDN
-779 FSGCKNLTSI
+779 
-789 NLSDCIRY
+789 
-797 IGNNVFSECKNL
+797 
-809 TTINLSDSIRYI
+809 
-821 GEGAFYGCSSL
+821 AFYGCSSL
-832 KNIHWPLRLTTIGNY
+832 KNIHWPLRLTTIGSR

-866 GINAFH
+866 GDGAFYI
-872 NCPFAKTVYIP
+872 CPFAKTVYIP
-883 STANVEDNC
+883 STANVEDDIN
-892 SYYFEQEEGVNCVIT
+892 YYFELEEGGNCVIT
-907 CMSPIPHPDAKLWN
+907 CMSPIPHPQARHWN
-921 KGVAAIKV
+921 VGVAAIKV

-943 IADKVMA
+943 IADKIMA
-950 VNQVGVMD
+950 VNQVGAMD

-1000 VLNSTMTTAEV
+1000 VLNSTMTAAEV

-1062 PQAFVKSDRGTIE
+1062 PQAFVKTDKGTIE
-1075 VAYRVDKETCVYIYG
+1075 VAYRVGKETCVYIYG
-1090 AEQEVADDAETAK
+1090 AEQEMADDAEAAK

-1136 QSTGINHTLIDGNSP
+1136 QSTGINHTLIDSNSP

-1172 VVRRADGSN
+1172 VVRRANGSN

>member
-20 ALSQGSEA
+20 ALAEGRDLL
-28 VFEENFEN
+28 FEETFEK

-44 TKLDPSQLNH
+44 TKLNPSQLDN

-79 LPEIPE
+79 LPVIPE
-85 LIGNANLFIYAN
+85 LIGNACLSVNAIH
-97 YWRNPDKDY
+97 WHNPDKEYDDDDPFY
-106 EGIDVSYFEQGVPL
+106 WDFLAKVN
-120 SVSISNGKLSSD
+120 VSISNGKLSSD
-132 EINGKLRMYGVDGN
+132 ECGEERIKMYGVDGN

-159 RNISIY
+159 RSVSVY
-165 YSTYGYSEGD
+165 YPFGSSGGH

-184 PFYDPFDL
+184 PFYEPFDL

-198 VQVDYGDS
+198 IQVDDGDS

-213 TLDGTEPNRYSQRYH
+213 TLDGSMPNHHSQRYH
-228 KGDKIHIASTTTV
+228 KDDKIHIASTTTV
-241 RAALILADGSMRHN
+241 RAAMILADGSMRYN
-255 VPMTYTLT
+255 DPMTYTLT
-263 KRYDINELPENTYQI
+263 KRYDINEQPENTYQI

-331 VKFEYDETVYRT
+331 VKFEYDGTVYRT

-384 NLAWAFIKNEN
+384 NLARAFFKNGS
-395 LVVVKLPE
+395 LVTVKLPE
-403 NMTEVG
+403 SMTEVG
-409 EDIFGDCK
+409 EDIFADCK
-417 NLRGV
+417 TLRGV
-422 KIPEGVSRINK
+422 KLPEGVAHI
-433 EAFYGCSI
+433 EGAAFQGCNI
-441 LETINFPAKLTSV
+441 LEKLNFPAKLTSV
-454 GDNAFSLCSKMEL
+454 GDNAFRSCLSLEL
-467 DNLPNSLLHVGQS
+467 DNLPNSLLYVGRE
-480 AFCYV
+480 AFCDV
-485 PLQALKL
+485 PLKALKL
-492 DRKVEIGA
+492 DRKVEMGA

-516 CDSILGGTF
+516 CDSILGETF
-525 SDCPNLTKI
+525 SNCPNLTKI

-541 YIGDKAFANSPVKEA
+541 YIGYNAFSNSPIKEA

-564 ISSTAF
+564 ISSYAF
-570 TGYSSYCPFINDIQP
+570 LGYSSYCPFINDIQP

-596 YLCVDRDLEEYT
+596 YQCVDRDLEEYT
-608 IKDGTVTLADN
+608 IKDGTVTLADE
-619 LFENWQGNATT
+619 LFESSQGNA

-637 EQIGNKAF
+637 EQIGNRAF
-645 AGTQIKTLPEMLGL
+645 AYTQIKALPEMLGL

-679 ETVEYIGGRAFYG
+679 ETVEYIGGGAFYG

-707 CESFMEPNAPLEK
+707 CESFMESNAPLEK

-725 KVRRLPNVIFSGRE
+725 KVRRLPNGIFSGRE
-739 FTEVALPSCLE
+739 FTEVTLPACLE
-750 RIDDY
+750 RIDEF
-755 AFSGCENLTTINLS
+755 AFYGCKNLTTINLS
-769 DSIRYIGDNA
+769 DSIRYIGDN
-779 FSGCKNLTSI
+779 
-789 NLSDCIRY
+789 
-797 IGNNVFSECKNL
+797 
-809 TTINLSDSIRYI
+809 
-821 GEGAFYGCSSL
+821 AFYGCSSL
-832 KNIHWPLRLTTIGNY
+832 KNIHWPLRLTTIGSR

-866 GINAFH
+866 GDGAFYI
-872 NCPFAKTVYIP
+872 CPFAKTVYIP
-883 STANVEDNC
+883 STANVEDDIN
-892 SYYFEQEEGVNCVIT
+892 YYFELEEGGNCVIT
-907 CMSPIPHPDAKLWN
+907 CMSPIPHPQARHWN
-921 KGVAAIKV
+921 VGVAAIKV

-943 IADKVMA
+943 IADKIMA
-950 VNQVGVMD
+950 VNQVGAMD

-1000 VLNSTMTTAEV
+1000 VLNSTMTAAEV

-1062 PQAFVKSDRGTIE
+1062 PQAFVKTDKGTIE
-1075 VAYRVDKETCVYIYG
+1075 VAYRVGKETCVYIYG
-1090 AEQEVADDAETAK
+1090 AEQEMADDAEAAK

-1136 QSTGINHTLIDGNSP
+1136 QSTGINHTLIDSNSP

-1172 VVRRADGSN
+1172 VVRRANGSN

>member
-20 ALSQGSEA
+20 ALAEGRDLLFKET
-28 VFEENFEN
+28 FEN

-44 TKLDPSQLNH
+44 TKLNPSQLDN

-79 LPEIPE
+79 LPVIPE
-85 LIGNANLFIYAN
+85 LIGNASLLINAT
-97 YWRNPDKDY
+97 YWREPDKDY
-106 EGIDVSYFEQGVPL
+106 DDIDPAFWDKIATL
-120 SVSISNGKLSSD
+120 NVSISNGKLSSN
-132 EINGKLRMYGVDGN
+132 ECERSLCMYGVDGN

-151 TAPNDIVL
+151 TAPHDIVL
-159 RNISIY
+159 RYVYVY
-165 YSTYGYSEGD
+165 YPVNNWED
-175 YIRFSHEAG
+175 PIIRFSREAG
-184 PFYDPFDL
+184 SFYDPFDL
-192 TLNPWN
+192 TLNPWDI
-198 VQVDYGDS
+198 QVDDGDD

-213 TLDGTEPNRYSQRYH
+213 TLDGSMPNRHSQRYH

-241 RAALILADGSMRHN
+241 RAAMILADGTMRYN
-255 VPMTYTLT
+255 IPMTYTLT

-570 TGYSSYCPFINDIQP
+570 TGYSSYCPFVNDIQP

-596 YLCVDRDLEEYT
+596 YQCVDRDLEEYT
-608 IKDGTVTLADN
+608 IKDGTVTLADE
-619 LFENWQGNATT
+619 LFESSQGNA

-637 EQIGNKAF
+637 EQIGSRVF
-645 AGTQIKTLPEMLGL
+645 AGTQIKTLPEMPGL
-659 KRIGGEAF
+659 KRIGDEAF
-667 YGCKNLKKLTIP
+667 YQCKNLKKVTIP
-679 ETVEYIGGRAFYG
+679 ETVEYIGGGAFYG

-707 CESFMEPNAPLEK
+707 CERLMESNIPLEK
-720 IVIGG
+720 IVIGD
-725 KVRRLPNVIFSGRE
+725 KVRRLPRGIFSGRE
-739 FTEVALPSCLE
+739 FTEVTLPACLE
-750 RIDDY
+750 RIDEF
-755 AFSGCENLTTINLS
+755 AFYGCKNLTTINLS
-769 DSIRYIGDNA
+769 DSIRYIGDN
-779 FSGCKNLTSI
+779 
-789 NLSDCIRY
+789 
-797 IGNNVFSECKNL
+797 
-809 TTINLSDSIRYI
+809 
-821 GEGAFYGCSSL
+821 AFYGCSSL
-832 KNIHWPLRLTTIGNY
+832 KNIHWPLRLTTIGSR

-866 GINAFH
+866 GDGAFYI
-872 NCPFAKTVYIP
+872 CPFAKTVYIP
-883 STANVEDNC
+883 STANVEDDIN
-892 SYYFEQEEGVNCVIT
+892 YYFELEEGGNCVIT
-907 CMSPIPHPDAKLWN
+907 CMSPIPHPQARHWN
-921 KGVAAIKV
+921 VGVAAIKV

-943 IADKVMA
+943 IADKIMA
-950 VNQVGVMD
+950 VNQVGAMD

-1000 VLNSTMTTAEV
+1000 VLNSTMTAAEV

-1062 PQAFVKSDRGTIE
+1062 PQAFVKTDKGTIE
-1075 VAYRVDKETCVYIYG
+1075 VAYRVGKETCVYIYG
-1090 AEQEVADDAETAK
+1090 AEQEMADDAETAK

>member
-20 ALSQGSEA
+20 ALAEGRDLLFKET
-28 VFEENFEN
+28 FEN

-44 TKLDPSQLNH
+44 TKLNPSQLDN

-79 LPEIPE
+79 LPVIPE
-85 LIGNANLFIYAN
+85 LIGNASLLINAT
-97 YWRNPDKDY
+97 YWREPDKDY
-106 EGIDVSYFEQGVPL
+106 DDIDPAFWDKIATL
-120 SVSISNGKLSSD
+120 NVSISNGKLSSN
-132 EINGKLRMYGVDGN
+132 ECERSLCMYGVDGN

-151 TAPNDIVL
+151 TAPHDIVL
-159 RNISIY
+159 RYVYVY
-165 YSTYGYSEGD
+165 YPVNNWED
-175 YIRFSHEAG
+175 PIIRFSREAG

-192 TLNPWN
+192 TLNPWDI
-198 VQVDYGDS
+198 QVDDGDD

-213 TLDGTEPNRYSQRYH
+213 TLDGSMPNRHSQRYH

-241 RAALILADGSMRHN
+241 RAAMILADGTMRYN
-255 VPMTYTLT
+255 IPMTYTLT
-263 KRYDINELPENTYQI
+263 KRYDINEQPENTYQI

-492 DRKVEIGA
+492 DRKVEMGA

-510 IEMATP
+510 IEMTTP
-516 CDSILGGTF
+516 CDSIREGTF
-525 SDCPNLTKI
+525 RDCPNLTKI

-541 YIGDKAFANSPVKEA
+541 YIGYSAFSNSPVKEA

-564 ISSTAF
+564 ISSYAF
-570 TGYSSYCPFINDIQP
+570 LGYSSYCPFINDIQP

-596 YLCVDRDLEEYT
+596 YQCVDRDLEEYT
-608 IKDGTVTLADN
+608 IKDGTVTLADE
-619 LFENWQGNATT
+619 LFESSQGNA

-637 EQIGNKAF
+637 EQIGNRAF
-645 AGTQIKTLPEMLGL
+645 AYTQIKALPEMLGL

-667 YGCKNLKKLTIP
+667 YQCKNLKKVTIP
-679 ETVEYIGGRAFYG
+679 ETVEYIGGGAFYG

-707 CESFMEPNAPLEK
+707 CERLMESNIPLEK
-720 IVIGG
+720 IVIGD
-725 KVRRLPNVIFSGRE
+725 KVRRLPRGIFSGRE
-739 FTEVALPSCLE
+739 FTEVTLPACLE
-750 RIDDY
+750 RIDEF
-755 AFSGCENLTTINLS
+755 AFYG
-769 DSIRYIGDNA
+769 
-779 FSGCKNLTSI
+779 
-789 NLSDCIRY
+789 
-797 IGNNVFSECKNL
+797 CKNL

-821 GEGAFYGCSSL
+821 GDDAFYGCSSL
-832 KNIHWPLRLTTIGNY
+832 KNIHWPLRLTTIGSR

-866 GINAFH
+866 GDGAFYV
-872 NCPFAKTVYIP
+872 CPFAKTVYIP
-883 STANVEDNC
+883 STANVEGDII
-892 SYYFEQEEGVNCVIT
+892 YYFELKEGVNCVIT
-907 CMSPIPHPDAKLWN
+907 CMSPIPHPQARHWN
-921 KGVAAIKV
+921 VGVAAIKV

-943 IADKVMA
+943 IADKIMA
-950 VNQVGVMD
+950 VNQVGAMD

-1000 VLNSTMTTAEV
+1000 VLNSTMTAAEV

-1031 IVKVNAG
+1031 IVKVNTG

-1090 AEQEVADDAETAK
+1090 AEQEVADDTEAAK

>member
-213 TLDGTEPNRYSQRYH
+213 TLDGTVPNRYSQRYH
-228 KGDKIHIASTTTV
+228 KDDKIHIASTTTV
-241 RAALILADGSMRHN
+241 RAALILADGSMCYH
-255 VPMTYTLT
+255 VPKTYTLT

-384 NLAWAFIKNEN
+384 NLARAFFKNGS
-395 LVVVKLPE
+395 LVTVKLPE
-403 NMTEVG
+403 SMTELG
-409 EDIFGDCK
+409 ENIFDDCK
-417 NLRGV
+417 ALRGV
-422 KIPEGVSRINK
+422 KLPEGVAHI
-433 EAFYGCSI
+433 EGAAFQGCNI
-441 LETINFPAKLTSV
+441 LEKLNFPAKLTSV
-454 GDNAFSLCSKMEL
+454 GDNAFRSCLSLEL
-467 DNLPNSLLHVGQS
+467 DNLPNSLLYVGRE
-480 AFCYV
+480 AFCDV
-485 PLQALKL
+485 PLKALKL
-492 DRKVEIGA
+492 DRKVEMGA

-510 IEMATP
+510 IEMTTP
-516 CDSILGGTF
+516 CDSIREGTF
-525 SDCPNLTKI
+525 RDCPNLTKI

-541 YIGDKAFANSPVKEA
+541 YIGYSAFSNSPVKEA

-564 ISSTAF
+564 ISSYAF
-570 TGYSSYCPFINDIQP
+570 LGYSSYCPFINDIQP

-596 YLCVDRDLEEYT
+596 YQCVDRDLEEYT
-608 IKDGTVTLADN
+608 IKDGTVTLADE
-619 LFENWQGNATT
+619 LFENWLGNATT

-755 AFSGCENLTTINLS
+755 AFSGCENLT
-769 DSIRYIGDNA
+769 
-779 FSGCKNLTSI
+779 SI

-892 SYYFEQEEGVNCVIT
+892 SYYFEQKEGVNCVIT
-907 CMSPIPHPDAKLWN
+907 CMSPTPHPDAKLWN

-943 IADKVMA
+943 IADKIMA
-950 VNQVGVMD
+950 VNQVGAMD

-1031 IVKVNAG
+1031 IVKVNTG

-1075 VAYRVDKETCVYIYG
+1075 VAYRVGKETCVYIYG
-1090 AEQEVADDAETAK
+1090 AEQEMADDAETAK

-1172 VVRRADGSN
+1172 VVRRANGSN

>member
-13 FCIGIQP
+13 LCIGIQP
-20 ALSQGSEA
+20 ALAEEGGA
-28 VFEENFEN
+28 LFEETFQN

-44 TKLDPSQLNH
+44 TKLNPSQLDN

-79 LPEIPE
+79 LPVIPE
-85 LIGNANLFIYAN
+85 LIGNACLSITAFH
-97 YWRNPDKDY
+97 WHNPDKEYD
-106 EGIDVSYFEQGVPL
+106 DDDPSYWDPSYWDFPAKVNI
-120 SVSISNGKLSSD
+120 SISNGKLSSD
-132 EINGKLRMYGVDGN
+132 ESGGGIRMYGVDGN

-151 TAPNDIVL
+151 TAPNDIML
-159 RNISIY
+159 RHVSVY
-165 YSTYGYSEGD
+165 YSGGFSEGD

-198 VQVDYGDS
+198 IQVDDGDS

-213 TLDGTEPNRYSQRYH
+213 TLDGSMPNRHSQRYH
-228 KGDKIHIASTTTV
+228 KDDKIHIASTTTV
-241 RAALILADGSMRHN
+241 RAALILADGSMMHH

-331 VKFEYDETVYRT
+331 VKFEYDGTVYRT

-350 HEEQKIYNYIF
+350 QQEQKIYNYIF
-361 SKENRTEQVPAGFGY
+361 SKENRTEQVSAGFGY
-376 KRYDCYRN
+376 KQYDCYRN
-384 NLAWAFIKNEN
+384 NLARAFFKNES
-395 LVVVKLPE
+395 LVTVKLPE
-403 NMTEVG
+403 SMTEVG
-409 EDIFGDCK
+409 EDIFADCK
-417 NLRGV
+417 TLRGV
-422 KIPEGVSRINK
+422 KLPEGVSRINK
-433 EAFYGCSI
+433 EAFWGCSI
-441 LETINFPAKLTSV
+441 LEKINFPAKLTSV
-454 GDNAFSLCSKMEL
+454 DDNAFVLCGSLEL
-467 DNLPNSLLHVGQS
+467 DNLPNSILHVGQS

-485 PLQALKL
+485 PLKALKL

-500 GAFSNTPITE
+500 GAFSDTPITE

-525 SDCPNLTKI
+525 RDCPNLTKI

-541 YIGDKAFANSPVKEA
+541 YIGDNAFANSPVKEA

-564 ISSTAF
+564 VSSTAF
-570 TGYSSYCPFINDIQP
+570 SGYSSYCPFINDIQP
-585 ENHIRYIGKVA
+585 ENHIRYIGRVA
-596 YLCVDRDLEEYT
+596 YQCVDRNLEEYT

-619 LFENWQGNATT
+619 LFESSQGNA

-637 EQIGNKAF
+637 EQIGNRAF
-645 AGTQIKTLPEMLGL
+645 AYTQIKALPEMPGL
-659 KRIGGEAF
+659 KRIGDEAF
-667 YGCKNLKKLTIP
+667 YQCKNLKKVTIP
-679 ETVEYIGGRAFYG
+679 ETVEYIGAGIFSG

-707 CESFMEPNAPLEK
+707 CASYIFTNNDNHLEK
-720 IVIGG
+720 IVIGD
-725 KVRRLPNVIFSGRE
+725 KVRRLPGGLFGGKE
-739 FTEVALPSCLE
+739 FTEVTLPACLE

-755 AFSGCENLTTINLS
+755 AFNG
-769 DSIRYIGDNA
+769 
-779 FSGCKNLTSI
+779 
-789 NLSDCIRY
+789 
-797 IGNNVFSECKNL
+797 CKNL
-809 TTINLSDSIRYI
+809 TTINLSDSLRYI
-821 GEGAFYGCSSL
+821 GKGAFALCSSL
-832 KNIHWPLRLTTIGNY
+832 KNIHWPLRLTAIGEW
-847 AFRQTALETISLP
+847 AFSQTALETISLP

-866 GINAFH
+866 GSGTFEGCH
-872 NCPFAKTVYIP
+872 FAKTVYIP
-883 STANVEDNC
+883 STANVEDGNT
-892 SYYFEQEEGVNCVIT
+892 YDFWQKEGVDCVIT
-907 CMSPIPHPDAKLWN
+907 CMSPTPHPNARNWN
-921 KGVAAIKV
+921 VGVAAIKV

-935 QYKAQFPD
+935 QYKAQFPA

-950 VNQVGVMD
+950 INQVGVMD

-1000 VLNSTMTTAEV
+1000 VLNSTMTAAEV

-1038 DGTMVIDCKTVG
+1038 NGTLVIDGKTMG

-1075 VAYRVDKETCVYIYG
+1075 VAYRVGKETCVYIYG
-1090 AEQEVADDAETAK
+1090 AEQEMADDAETAK

-1136 QSTGINHTLIDGNSP
+1136 QSTGINHTLIDSNSP

-1157 LDGVKIEQPNAPGIY
+1157 LDGVKIEQPNTPGIY
-1172 VVRRADGSN
+1172 VVRRANGSS

>member
-213 TLDGTEPNRYSQRYH
+213 TLDGTVPNRYSQRYH
-228 KGDKIHIASTTTV
+228 KDDKIHIASTTTV
-241 RAALILADGSMRHN
+241 RAALILADGSMCYH
-255 VPMTYTLT
+255 VPKTYTLT
-263 KRYDINELPENTYQI
+263 KRYDINEQPENTYQI

-331 VKFEYDETVYRT
+331 VKLEYDGTVYRT

-384 NLAWAFIKNEN
+384 NLARAFFKNGS
-395 LVVVKLPE
+395 LVTVKLPE
-403 NMTEVG
+403 SMTELG
-409 EDIFGDCK
+409 ENIFDDCK
-417 NLRGV
+417 ALRGV
-422 KIPEGVSRINK
+422 KLPEGVAHI
-433 EAFYGCSI
+433 EGAAFQGCNI
-441 LETINFPAKLTSV
+441 LEKLNFPAKLTSV
-454 GDNAFSLCSKMEL
+454 GDNAFRSCLSLEL
-467 DNLPNSLLHVGQS
+467 DNLPNSLLYVGRE
-480 AFCYV
+480 AFCDV
-485 PLQALKL
+485 PLKALKL

-541 YIGDKAFANSPVKEA
+541 YIGYGAFSNSPVKEA

-564 ISSTAF
+564 ISSYAF
-570 TGYSSYCPFINDIQP
+570 LGYSSYCPFINDIQP

-596 YLCVDRDLEEYT
+596 YQCVDRDLEEYT
-608 IKDGTVTLADN
+608 IKDGTVTLADE
-619 LFENWQGNATT
+619 LFESSQGNA

-637 EQIGNKAF
+637 EQIGNRAF
-645 AGTQIKTLPEMLGL
+645 AYTQIKALPEMLGL

-679 ETVEYIGGRAFYG
+679 ETVEYIGGSAFYG

-739 FTEVALPSCLE
+739 FTEVTLPACLE
-750 RIDDY
+750 RIDES
-755 AFSGCENLTTINLS
+755 AFYGCKNLTTINLS

-779 FSGCKNLTSI
+779 F
-789 NLSDCIRY
+789 
-797 IGNNVFSECKNL
+797 
-809 TTINLSDSIRYI
+809 
-821 GEGAFYGCSSL
+821 YGCSSL
-832 KNIHWPLRLTTIGNY
+832 KNIHWSLRLTTIGSR

-866 GINAFH
+866 GDGAFYI
-872 NCPFAKTVYIP
+872 CPFAKTVYIP
-883 STANVEDNC
+883 STANVEGDIN
-892 SYYFEQEEGVNCVIT
+892 YYFELEEGVNCVIT
-907 CMSPIPHPDAKLWN
+907 CMSPIPHPQAKYWN

-950 VNQVGVMD
+950 VNQVGAMD

-1000 VLNSTMTTAEV
+1000 VLNSTMTAAEV

-1038 DGTMVIDCKTVG
+1038 DGTMVIDGKTVG

-1090 AEQEVADDAETAK
+1090 AEQEVADDTETAK

-1136 QSTGINHTLIDGNSP
+1136 QSTGINHTLIDSNSP

-1172 VVRRADGSN
+1172 VVRRANGSN

>member
-213 TLDGTEPNRYSQRYH
+213 TLDGTVPNRYSQRYH
-228 KGDKIHIASTTTV
+228 KDDKIHIASTTTV
-241 RAALILADGSMRHN
+241 RAALILADGSMCYH
-255 VPMTYTLT
+255 VPKTYTLT

-331 VKFEYDETVYRT
+331 VKFEYDGTVYRT

-384 NLAWAFIKNEN
+384 NLAWAFFKNES
-395 LVVVKLPE
+395 LVTVKLPE
-403 NMTEVG
+403 SITEVG

-422 KIPEGVSRINK
+422 KLPEGVSRINK

-467 DNLPNSLLHVGQS
+467 DNLPSSLLHVGQS

-485 PLQALKL
+485 PLKALKL

-516 CDSILGGTF
+516 CDSIREGTF
-525 SDCPNLTKI
+525 SNCPNLTKI

-541 YIGDKAFANSPVKEA
+541 YIGYNAFSNSPVKEA

-564 ISSTAF
+564 ISSNAF
-570 TGYSSYCPFINDIQP
+570 RGSSYCPFINDIQP

-596 YLCVDRDLEEYT
+596 YLCVDKNQEEYT

-619 LFENWQGNATT
+619 LFENWLGNATT

-637 EQIGNKAF
+637 EQIGNRAF
-645 AGTQIKTLPEMLGL
+645 AYTQIKALPEMPGL

-679 ETVEYIGGRAFYG
+679 ETVEYIGGGAFYG

-720 IVIGG
+720 IVIGD
-725 KVRRLPNVIFSGRE
+725 KVRRLPRGIFSGKE
-739 FTEVALPSCLE
+739 FSEVTLPACLE
-750 RIDDY
+750 RIDES
-755 AFSGCENLTTINLS
+755 AFYGCKNLTTINLS
-769 DSIRYIGDNA
+769 DSIRYIGDN
-779 FSGCKNLTSI
+779 
-789 NLSDCIRY
+789 
-797 IGNNVFSECKNL
+797 
-809 TTINLSDSIRYI
+809 
-821 GEGAFYGCSSL
+821 AFYGCSSL
-832 KNIHWPLRLTTIGNY
+832 KNIHWPLRLTTIGSK

-866 GINAFH
+866 GDGAFYV
-872 NCPFAKTVYIP
+872 CPFAKTVYIP
-883 STANVEDNC
+883 STANVEGDII
-892 SYYFEQEEGVNCVIT
+892 YYFELKEGVNCVIT
-907 CMSPIPHPDAKLWN
+907 CMSPIPHPQAKYWNNWN

-943 IADKVMA
+943 IADKIMA
-950 VNQVGVMD
+950 VNQVSVMD
-958 KDSKTSFAAGISEE
+958 EDSKTSFAAGISEE

-1000 VLNSTMTTAEV
+1000 VLNSTMTAAEV

-1062 PQAFVKSDRGTIE
+1062 PQAFVKTDKGTIE
-1075 VAYRVDKETCVYIYG
+1075 VAYRVGKETCVYIYG
-1090 AEQEVADDAETAK
+1090 AEQEMADDAETAK
-1103 AHQVAACR
+1103 AHQVVACR

-1136 QSTGINHTLIDGNSP
+1136 QSTGINHTLIDSDSP

-1172 VVRRADGSN
+1172 VVRRANGSN

>member
-213 TLDGTEPNRYSQRYH
+213 TLDGTVPNRYSQRYH
-228 KGDKIHIASTTTV
+228 KDDKIHIASTTTV
-241 RAALILADGSMRHN
+241 RAALILADGSMCYH
-255 VPMTYTLT
+255 VPKTYTLT
-263 KRYDINELPENTYQI
+263 KRYDINEQPENTYQI

-384 NLAWAFIKNEN
+384 NLARAFFKNGS
-395 LVVVKLPE
+395 LVTVKLPE
-403 NMTEVG
+403 SMTELG
-409 EDIFGDCK
+409 ENIFDDCK
-417 NLRGV
+417 ALRGV
-422 KIPEGVSRINK
+422 KLPEGVAHI
-433 EAFYGCSI
+433 EGAAFQGCNI
-441 LETINFPAKLTSV
+441 LEKLNFPAKLTSV
-454 GDNAFSLCSKMEL
+454 GDNAFRSCLSLEL
-467 DNLPNSLLHVGQS
+467 DNLPNSLLYVGRE
-480 AFCYV
+480 AFCDV
-485 PLQALKL
+485 PLKALKL
-492 DRKVEIGA
+492 DRKVEMGA

-510 IEMATP
+510 IEMTTP
-516 CDSILGGTF
+516 CDSIREGTF
-525 SDCPNLTKI
+525 RDCPNLTKI

-541 YIGDKAFANSPVKEA
+541 YIGYSAFSNSPVKEA

-564 ISSTAF
+564 ISSYAF
-570 TGYSSYCPFINDIQP
+570 RGSSYCPFINDIQP

-596 YLCVDRDLEEYT
+596 YQCVDRDLEEYT
-608 IKDGTVTLADN
+608 IKDGTVTLADE
-619 LFENWQGNATT
+619 LFESSQGNA

-637 EQIGNKAF
+637 EQIGNRAF
-645 AGTQIKTLPEMLGL
+645 AYTQIKALPEMLGL

-679 ETVEYIGGRAFYG
+679 ETVEYIGGGAFYG

-725 KVRRLPNVIFSGRE
+725 KVRRLPRGIFSGRE
-739 FTEVALPSCLE
+739 FTEVALPACLE
-750 RIDDY
+750 RIDDS
-755 AFSGCENLTTINLS
+755 AFYGCKNLTTINLS

-779 FSGCKNLTSI
+779 F
-789 NLSDCIRY
+789 
-797 IGNNVFSECKNL
+797 
-809 TTINLSDSIRYI
+809 
-821 GEGAFYGCSSL
+821 YGCSSL
-832 KNIHWPLRLTTIGNY
+832 KNIHWSLRLATIGSR

-866 GINAFH
+866 GDGAFYI
-872 NCPFAKTVYIP
+872 CPFAKTVYIP
-883 STANVEDNC
+883 STANVEGDIN
-892 SYYFEQEEGVNCVIT
+892 YYFELEEGVNCVIT
-907 CMSPIPHPDAKLWN
+907 CMSPIPHPQAKYWN

-958 KDSKTSFAAGISEE
+958 KDSKISFAAGISEE

-1000 VLNSTMTTAEV
+1000 VLNSTMTAAEV

-1062 PQAFVKSDRGTIE
+1062 PQAFVKTDKGTIE
-1075 VAYRVDKETCVYIYG
+1075 VAYRVGKETCVYIYG
-1090 AEQEVADDAETAK
+1090 AEQEMADDAEAAK

-1136 QSTGINHTLIDGNSP
+1136 QSTGINHTLIDSNSP

-1172 VVRRADGSN
+1172 VVRRANGSN

>member
-20 ALSQGSEA
+20 ALAEGRDLL
-28 VFEENFEN
+28 FEETFEK

-44 TKLDPSQLNH
+44 TKLNPSQLDN

-79 LPEIPE
+79 LPVIPE
-85 LIGNANLFIYAN
+85 LIGNACLSVNAIH
-97 YWRNPDKDY
+97 WHNPDKEYDDDDPFY
-106 EGIDVSYFEQGVPL
+106 WDFLAKVN
-120 SVSISNGKLSSD
+120 VSISNGKLSSD
-132 EINGKLRMYGVDGN
+132 ECGEERIKMYGVDGN

-159 RNISIY
+159 RSVSVY
-165 YSTYGYSEGD
+165 YPFGSSGGH

-184 PFYDPFDL
+184 PFYEPFDL

-198 VQVDYGDS
+198 IQVDDGDS

-213 TLDGTEPNRYSQRYH
+213 TLDGSMPNHHSQRYH
-228 KGDKIHIASTTTV
+228 KDDKIHIASTTTV
-241 RAALILADGSMRHN
+241 RAAMILADGSMRYN
-255 VPMTYTLT
+255 DPMTYTLT
-263 KRYDINELPENTYQI
+263 KRYDINEQPENTYQI

-331 VKFEYDETVYRT
+331 VKLEYDGTVYRT

-384 NLAWAFIKNEN
+384 NLARAFFKNGS
-395 LVVVKLPE
+395 LVTVKLPE
-403 NMTEVG
+403 SMTEVG
-409 EDIFGDCK
+409 EDIFADCK
-417 NLRGV
+417 TLRGV
-422 KIPEGVSRINK
+422 KLPEGVAHI
-433 EAFYGCSI
+433 EGAAFQGCNI
-441 LETINFPAKLTSV
+441 LEKLNFPAKLTSV
-454 GDNAFSLCSKMEL
+454 GDNAFRSCLSLEL
-467 DNLPNSLLHVGQS
+467 DNLPNSLLYVGRE
-480 AFCYV
+480 AFCDV
-485 PLQALKL
+485 PLKALKL
-492 DRKVEIGA
+492 DRKVEMGA

-516 CDSILGGTF
+516 CDSILGETF
-525 SDCPNLTKI
+525 SNCPNLTKI

-541 YIGDKAFANSPVKEA
+541 YIGYNAFSNSPIKEA

-564 ISSTAF
+564 ISSYAF
-570 TGYSSYCPFINDIQP
+570 LGYSSYCPFINDIQP

-596 YLCVDRDLEEYT
+596 YQCVDRDLEEYT
-608 IKDGTVTLADN
+608 IKDGTVTLADE
-619 LFENWQGNATT
+619 LFESSQGNA

-637 EQIGNKAF
+637 EQIGNRAF
-645 AGTQIKTLPEMLGL
+645 AYTQIKALPEMLGL

-679 ETVEYIGGRAFYG
+679 ETVEYIGGGAFYG

-725 KVRRLPNVIFSGRE
+725 KVRRLPNGIFSGRE
-739 FTEVALPSCLE
+739 FTEVTLPACLE
-750 RIDDY
+750 RIDEF
-755 AFSGCENLTTINLS
+755 AFYGCKNLTTINLS
-769 DSIRYIGDNA
+769 DSIRYIGDN
-779 FSGCKNLTSI
+779 
-789 NLSDCIRY
+789 
-797 IGNNVFSECKNL
+797 
-809 TTINLSDSIRYI
+809 
-821 GEGAFYGCSSL
+821 AFYGCSSL
-832 KNIHWPLRLTTIGNY
+832 KNIHWPLRLTTIGSR

-866 GINAFH
+866 GDGAFYI
-872 NCPFAKTVYIP
+872 CPFAKTVYIP
-883 STANVEDNC
+883 STANVEDDIN
-892 SYYFEQEEGVNCVIT
+892 YYFELEEGGNCVIT
-907 CMSPIPHPDAKLWN
+907 CMSPIPHPQARHWN
-921 KGVAAIKV
+921 VGVAAIKV

-943 IADKVMA
+943 IADKIMA
-950 VNQVGVMD
+950 VNQVGAMD

-1000 VLNSTMTTAEV
+1000 VLNSTMTAAEV

-1062 PQAFVKSDRGTIE
+1062 PQAFVKTDKGTIE
-1075 VAYRVDKETCVYIYG
+1075 VAYRVGKETCVYIYG
-1090 AEQEVADDAETAK
+1090 AEQEMADDAEAAK

-1136 QSTGINHTLIDGNSP
+1136 QSTGINHTLIDSNSP

-1172 VVRRADGSN
+1172 VVRRANGSN

>member
-20 ALSQGSEA
+20 ALAEGRDLLFKET
-28 VFEENFEN
+28 FEN

-44 TKLDPSQLNH
+44 TKLNPSQLDN

-79 LPEIPE
+79 LPVIPE
-85 LIGNANLFIYAN
+85 LIGNASLLINAT
-97 YWRNPDKDY
+97 YWREPDKDY
-106 EGIDVSYFEQGVPL
+106 DDIDPAFWDKIATL
-120 SVSISNGKLSSD
+120 NVSISNGKLSSN
-132 EINGKLRMYGVDGN
+132 ECERSLCMYGVDGN

-151 TAPNDIVL
+151 TAPHDIVL
-159 RNISIY
+159 RYVYVY
-165 YSTYGYSEGD
+165 YPVNNWED
-175 YIRFSHEAG
+175 PIIRFSREAG

-192 TLNPWN
+192 TLNPWDI
-198 VQVDYGDS
+198 QVDDGDD

-213 TLDGTEPNRYSQRYH
+213 TLDGSMPNRHSQRYH

-241 RAALILADGSMRHN
+241 RAAMILADGTMRYN
-255 VPMTYTLT
+255 IPMTYTLT

-516 CDSILGGTF
+516 CDSILGETF
-525 SDCPNLTKI
+525 SNCPNLTKI

-541 YIGDKAFANSPVKEA
+541 YIGYKAFSYSPVKEA

-564 ISSTAF
+564 ISSYAF
-570 TGYSSYCPFINDIQP
+570 TGYSSSYCPFINDIQP

-596 YLCVDRDLEEYT
+596 YQCVDKNLEEYT

-637 EQIGNKAF
+637 EQIGNRAF
-645 AGTQIKTLPEMLGL
+645 AYTQIKALPEMPGL

-679 ETVEYIGGRAFYG
+679 ETVEYIGGGAFYG

-720 IVIGG
+720 IVIGD
-725 KVRRLPNVIFSGRE
+725 KVRRLPRGIFSGKE
-739 FTEVALPSCLE
+739 FSEVTLPACLE
-750 RIDDY
+750 RIDES
-755 AFSGCENLTTINLS
+755 AFYGCKNLTTINLS
-769 DSIRYIGDNA
+769 DSIRYIGDN
-779 FSGCKNLTSI
+779 
-789 NLSDCIRY
+789 
-797 IGNNVFSECKNL
+797 
-809 TTINLSDSIRYI
+809 
-821 GEGAFYGCSSL
+821 AFYGCSSL
-832 KNIHWPLRLTTIGNY
+832 KNIHWPLRLTTIGSK

-866 GINAFH
+866 GDGAFYV
-872 NCPFAKTVYIP
+872 CPFAKTVYIP
-883 STANVEDNC
+883 STANVEGDII
-892 SYYFEQEEGVNCVIT
+892 YYFELKEGVNCVIT
-907 CMSPIPHPDAKLWN
+907 CMSPIPHPQAKYWN

-958 KDSKTSFAAGISEE
+958 KDSKISFAAGISEE

-1000 VLNSTMTTAEV
+1000 VLNSTMTAAEV

-1062 PQAFVKSDRGTIE
+1062 PQAFVKTDKGTIE
-1075 VAYRVDKETCVYIYG
+1075 VAYRVGKETCVYIYG

-1172 VVRRADGSN
+1172 VVRRANGSN

>member
-213 TLDGTEPNRYSQRYH
+213 TLDGTVPNRYSQRYH
-228 KGDKIHIASTTTV
+228 KDDKIHIASTTTV
-241 RAALILADGSMRHN
+241 RAALILADGSMCYH
-255 VPMTYTLT
+255 VPKTYTLT
-263 KRYDINELPENTYQI
+263 KRYDINEQPENTYQI

-291 LDPDEVNGLVLT
+291 LDPDEVSGLVLT

-319 LVGSLAYLDLEK
+319 LVGSLTYLDLEK
-331 VKFEYDETVYRT
+331 VKFEYDETLYRS
-343 YSPSKGF
+343 YSPPKGF
-350 HEEQKIYNYIF
+350 QQDAYTYNYIF
-361 SKENRTEQVPAGFGY
+361 SKENRTVQVPAGFGF

-384 NLAWAFIKNEN
+384 NLARAFFRNGS
-395 LVVVKLPE
+395 LVTVKLPE
-403 NMTEVG
+403 SMTELG
-409 EDIFGDCK
+409 ENIFDDCK
-417 NLRGV
+417 ALRGV
-422 KIPEGVSRINK
+422 KLPEGVAHI
-433 EAFYGCSI
+433 EGAAFQGCNI
-441 LETINFPAKLTSV
+441 LEKLNFPAKLTSV
-454 GDNAFSLCSKMEL
+454 GDNAFRSCLSLEL
-467 DNLPNSLLHVGQS
+467 DNLPNSLLYVGRE
-480 AFCYV
+480 AFCDV
-485 PLQALKL
+485 PLKALKL

-541 YIGDKAFANSPVKEA
+541 YIGDIAFANSPVKEA

-570 TGYSSYCPFINDIQP
+570 TGYSSYCPFVNDIQP

-596 YLCVDRDLEEYT
+596 YQCVGRDLEEYT

-725 KVRRLPNVIFSGRE
+725 KVRRLPNGIFSGRE
-739 FTEVALPSCLE
+739 FTEVTLPACLE

-769 DSIRYIGDNA
+769 DSIRYIGD
-779 FSGCKNLTSI
+779 
-789 NLSDCIRY
+789 D
-797 IGNNVFSECKNL
+797 
-809 TTINLSDSIRYI
+809 
-821 GEGAFYGCSSL
+821 AFYGCSSL
-832 KNIHWPLRLTTIGNY
+832 KNIHWPLRLTTIGSR

-866 GINAFH
+866 GDGAFYI
-872 NCPFAKTVYIP
+872 CPFAKTVYIP
-883 STANVEDNC
+883 STANVEGDIN
-892 SYYFEQEEGVNCVIT
+892 YYFELKEGVNCVIT
-907 CMSPIPHPDAKLWN
+907 CMSPTPHPQAKYWSNWN

-943 IADKVMA
+943 IADKIMA
-950 VNQVGVMD
+950 VNQVGAMD

-1000 VLNSTMTTAEV
+1000 VLNSTMTAAEV

-1031 IVKVNAG
+1031 IVKVNTG

-1090 AEQEVADDAETAK
+1090 AEQEVADDAEAAK

>member
-20 ALSQGSEA
+20 ALAEGRDLL
-28 VFEENFEN
+28 FEETFEK

-44 TKLDPSQLNH
+44 TKLNPSQLDN

-79 LPEIPE
+79 LPVIPE
-85 LIGNANLFIYAN
+85 LIGNACLSVNAIH
-97 YWRNPDKDY
+97 WHNPDKEYDDDDPFY
-106 EGIDVSYFEQGVPL
+106 WDFLAKVN
-120 SVSISNGKLSSD
+120 VSISNGKLSSD
-132 EINGKLRMYGVDGN
+132 ECGEERIKMYGVDGN

-159 RNISIY
+159 RSVSVY
-165 YSTYGYSEGD
+165 YPFGSSGGH

-184 PFYDPFDL
+184 PFYEPFDL

-198 VQVDYGDS
+198 IQVDDGDS

-213 TLDGTEPNRYSQRYH
+213 TLDGSMPNHHSQRYH
-228 KGDKIHIASTTTV
+228 KDDKIHIASTTTV
-241 RAALILADGSMRHN
+241 RAAMILADGSMRYN
-255 VPMTYTLT
+255 DPMTYTLT
-263 KRYDINELPENTYQI
+263 KRYDINEQPENTYQI

-331 VKFEYDETVYRT
+331 VKFEYDGTVYRT

-384 NLAWAFIKNEN
+384 NLARAFFKNGS
-395 LVVVKLPE
+395 LVTVKLPE
-403 NMTEVG
+403 SMTEVG
-409 EDIFGDCK
+409 EDIFADCK
-417 NLRGV
+417 TLRGV
-422 KIPEGVSRINK
+422 KLPEGVAHI
-433 EAFYGCSI
+433 EGAAFQGCNI
-441 LETINFPAKLTSV
+441 LEKLNFPAKLTSV
-454 GDNAFSLCSKMEL
+454 GDNAFRSCLSLEL
-467 DNLPNSLLHVGQS
+467 DNLPNSLLYVGRE
-480 AFCYV
+480 AFCDV
-485 PLQALKL
+485 PLKALKL
-492 DRKVEIGA
+492 DRKVEMGA

-516 CDSILGGTF
+516 CDSILGETF
-525 SDCPNLTKI
+525 SNCPNLTKI

-541 YIGDKAFANSPVKEA
+541 YIGYNAFSNSPIKEA

-564 ISSTAF
+564 ISSYAF
-570 TGYSSYCPFINDIQP
+570 LGYSSYCPFINDIQP

-596 YLCVDRDLEEYT
+596 YQCVDRDLEEYT
-608 IKDGTVTLADN
+608 IKDGTVTLADE
-619 LFENWQGNATT
+619 LFESSQGNA

-637 EQIGNKAF
+637 EQIGNRAF
-645 AGTQIKTLPEMLGL
+645 AYTQIKALPEMLGL

-679 ETVEYIGGRAFYG
+679 ETVEYIGGGAFYG

-725 KVRRLPNVIFSGRE
+725 KVRRLPNGIFSGRE
-739 FTEVALPSCLE
+739 FTEVTLPACLE
-750 RIDDY
+750 RIDEF
-755 AFSGCENLTTINLS
+755 AFYGCKNLTTINLS
-769 DSIRYIGDNA
+769 DSIRYIGDN
-779 FSGCKNLTSI
+779 
-789 NLSDCIRY
+789 
-797 IGNNVFSECKNL
+797 
-809 TTINLSDSIRYI
+809 
-821 GEGAFYGCSSL
+821 AFYGCSSL
-832 KNIHWPLRLTTIGNY
+832 KNIHWPLRLTTIGSR

-866 GINAFH
+866 GDGAFYI
-872 NCPFAKTVYIP
+872 CPFAKTVYIP
-883 STANVEDNC
+883 STANVEDDIN
-892 SYYFEQEEGVNCVIT
+892 YYFELEEGGNCVIT
-907 CMSPIPHPDAKLWN
+907 CMSPIPHPQARHWN
-921 KGVAAIKV
+921 VGVAAIKV

-943 IADKVMA
+943 IADKIMA
-950 VNQVGVMD
+950 VNQVGAMD

-1000 VLNSTMTTAEV
+1000 VLNSTMTAAEV

-1062 PQAFVKSDRGTIE
+1062 PQAFVKTDKGTIE
-1075 VAYRVDKETCVYIYG
+1075 VAYRVGKETCVYIYG
-1090 AEQEVADDAETAK
+1090 AEQEMADDAEAAK

-1136 QSTGINHTLIDGNSP
+1136 LSTGINHTLIDSNSP

-1172 VVRRADGSN
+1172 VVRRANGSN

>member
-20 ALSQGSEA
+20 ALAEGRDLL
-28 VFEENFEN
+28 FEETFEK

-44 TKLDPSQLNH
+44 TKLNPSQLDN

-79 LPEIPE
+79 LPVIPE
-85 LIGNANLFIYAN
+85 LIGNACLSVNAIH
-97 YWRNPDKDY
+97 WHNPDKEYDDDDPFY
-106 EGIDVSYFEQGVPL
+106 WDFLAKVN
-120 SVSISNGKLSSD
+120 VSISNGKLSSD
-132 EINGKLRMYGVDGN
+132 ECGEERIKMYGVDGN

-159 RNISIY
+159 RSVSVY
-165 YSTYGYSEGD
+165 YPFGSSGGH

-184 PFYDPFDL
+184 PFYEPFDL

-198 VQVDYGDS
+198 IQVDDGDS

-213 TLDGTEPNRYSQRYH
+213 TLDGSMPNHHSQRYH
-228 KGDKIHIASTTTV
+228 KDDKIHIASTTTV
-241 RAALILADGSMRHN
+241 RAAMILADGSMRYN
-255 VPMTYTLT
+255 DPMTYTLT
-263 KRYDINELPENTYQI
+263 KRYDINEQPENTYQI

-303 GTMNGED
+303 GTMNGKD

-331 VKFEYDETVYRT
+331 VKFEYDGTVYRT

-384 NLAWAFIKNEN
+384 NLARAFFKNGS
-395 LVVVKLPE
+395 LVTVKLPE
-403 NMTEVG
+403 SMTEVG
-409 EDIFGDCK
+409 EDIFADCK
-417 NLRGV
+417 TLRGV
-422 KIPEGVSRINK
+422 KLPEGVAHI
-433 EAFYGCSI
+433 EGAAFQGCNI
-441 LETINFPAKLTSV
+441 LEKLNFPAKLTSV
-454 GDNAFSLCSKMEL
+454 GDNAFRSCLSLEL
-467 DNLPNSLLHVGQS
+467 DNLPNSLLYVGRE
-480 AFCYV
+480 AFCDV
-485 PLQALKL
+485 PLKALKL
-492 DRKVEIGA
+492 DRKVEMGA

-516 CDSILGGTF
+516 CDSILGETF
-525 SDCPNLTKI
+525 SNCPNLTKI

-541 YIGDKAFANSPVKEA
+541 YIGYNAFSNSPIKEA

-564 ISSTAF
+564 ISSYAF
-570 TGYSSYCPFINDIQP
+570 LGYSSYCPFINDIQP

-596 YLCVDRDLEEYT
+596 YQCVDRDLEEYT
-608 IKDGTVTLADN
+608 IKDGTVTLADE
-619 LFENWQGNATT
+619 LFESSQGNA

-637 EQIGNKAF
+637 EQIGNRAF
-645 AGTQIKTLPEMLGL
+645 AYTQIKALPEMLGL

-679 ETVEYIGGRAFYG
+679 ETVEYIGGGAFYG

-720 IVIGG
+720 IVIGD
-725 KVRRLPNVIFSGRE
+725 KVRRLPRGIFSGRE
-739 FTEVALPSCLE
+739 FTEVALPACLE

-779 FSGCKNLTSI
+779 F
-789 NLSDCIRY
+789 
-797 IGNNVFSECKNL
+797 
-809 TTINLSDSIRYI
+809 
-821 GEGAFYGCSSL
+821 YGCSSL
-832 KNIHWPLRLTTIGNY
+832 KNIHWPLRLTTIGSR

-866 GINAFH
+866 GDGAFYI
-872 NCPFAKTVYIP
+872 CPFAKTVYIP
-883 STANVEDNC
+883 STANVEDDIN
-892 SYYFEQEEGVNCVIT
+892 YYFELEEGGNCVIT
-907 CMSPIPHPDAKLWN
+907 CMSPIPHPQARHWN
-921 KGVAAIKV
+921 VGVAAIKV

-943 IADKVMA
+943 IADKIMA
-950 VNQVGVMD
+950 VNQVGAMD

-1000 VLNSTMTTAEV
+1000 VLNSTMTAAEV

-1062 PQAFVKSDRGTIE
+1062 PQAFVKTDKGTIE
-1075 VAYRVDKETCVYIYG
+1075 VAYRVGKETCVYIYG
-1090 AEQEVADDAETAK
+1090 AEQEMADDAEAAK

-1136 QSTGINHTLIDGNSP
+1136 QSTGINHTLIDSNSP

-1172 VVRRADGSN
+1172 VVRRANGSN

>member
-20 ALSQGSEA
+20 ALAEGRDLL
-28 VFEENFEN
+28 FEETFEK

-44 TKLDPSQLNH
+44 TKLNPSQLDN

-79 LPEIPE
+79 LPVIPE
-85 LIGNANLFIYAN
+85 LIGNASLLINAT
-97 YWRNPDKDY
+97 YWREPDKDY
-106 EGIDVSYFEQGVPL
+106 DDIDPAFWDKIATL
-120 SVSISNGKLSSD
+120 NVSISNGKLSSN
-132 EINGKLRMYGVDGN
+132 ECERSLCMYGVDGN

-151 TAPNDIVL
+151 TAPHDIVL
-159 RNISIY
+159 RYVYVY
-165 YSTYGYSEGD
+165 YPVNNWED
-175 YIRFSHEAG
+175 PIIRFSREAG

-192 TLNPWN
+192 TLNPWDI
-198 VQVDYGDS
+198 QVDDGDD

-213 TLDGTEPNRYSQRYH
+213 TLDGSMPNRHSQRYH

-241 RAALILADGSMRHN
+241 RAAMILADGTMRYN
-255 VPMTYTLT
+255 IPMTYTLT

-376 KRYDCYRN
+376 KRYDCYRK

-570 TGYSSYCPFINDIQP
+570 TGYSSYCPFVNDIQP

-596 YLCVDRDLEEYT
+596 YQCVDRDLEEYT

-637 EQIGNKAF
+637 EQIGSRVF
-645 AGTQIKTLPEMLGL
+645 AGTQIKTLPEMPGL
-659 KRIGGEAF
+659 KRIGDEAF
-667 YGCKNLKKLTIP
+667 YQCKNLKKVTIP
-679 ETVEYIGGRAFYG
+679 ETVEYIGGGAFYG

-707 CESFMEPNAPLEK
+707 CERLMESNIPLEK
-720 IVIGG
+720 IVIGD
-725 KVRRLPNVIFSGRE
+725 KVRRLPRGIFSGRE
-739 FTEVALPSCLE
+739 FTEVALPACLE
-750 RIDDY
+750 RIDES
-755 AFSGCENLTTINLS
+755 AFRGCENLTTINLS
-769 DSIRYIGDNA
+769 DSIRYIGYD
-779 FSGCKNLTSI
+779 
-789 NLSDCIRY
+789 
-797 IGNNVFSECKNL
+797 
-809 TTINLSDSIRYI
+809 
-821 GEGAFYGCSSL
+821 AFYGCSSL
-832 KNIHWPLRLTTIGNY
+832 KNIHWPLRLTTIGSR

-866 GINAFH
+866 GDGAFYI
-872 NCPFAKTVYIP
+872 CPFAKTVYIP
-883 STANVEDNC
+883 STANVEGDIN
-892 SYYFEQEEGVNCVIT
+892 YYFELEEGVNCVIT
-907 CMSPIPHPDAKLWN
+907 CMSPIPHPQAKYWN

-958 KDSKTSFAAGISEE
+958 KDSKISFAAGISEE

-1000 VLNSTMTTAEV
+1000 VLNSTMTAAEV

-1062 PQAFVKSDRGTIE
+1062 PQAFVKTDKGTIE
-1075 VAYRVDKETCVYIYG
+1075 VAYRVGKETCVYIYG
-1090 AEQEVADDAETAK
+1090 AEQEMADDAETAK

-1172 VVRRADGSN
+1172 VVRRANGSN

>member
-20 ALSQGSEA
+20 ALAEGRDLLFKET
-28 VFEENFEN
+28 FEN

-44 TKLDPSQLNH
+44 TKLNPSQLDN

-79 LPEIPE
+79 LPVIPE
-85 LIGNANLFIYAN
+85 LIGNASLLINAT
-97 YWRNPDKDY
+97 YWREPDKDY
-106 EGIDVSYFEQGVPL
+106 DDIDPAFWDKIATL
-120 SVSISNGKLSSD
+120 NVSISNGKLSSN
-132 EINGKLRMYGVDGN
+132 ECERSLCMYGVDGN

-151 TAPNDIVL
+151 TAPHDIVL
-159 RNISIY
+159 RYVYVY
-165 YSTYGYSEGD
+165 YPVNNWED
-175 YIRFSHEAG
+175 PIIRFSREAG

-192 TLNPWN
+192 TLNPWDI
-198 VQVDYGDS
+198 QVDDGDD

-213 TLDGTEPNRYSQRYH
+213 TLDGSMPNRHSQRYH

-241 RAALILADGSMRHN
+241 RAAMILADGTMRYN
-255 VPMTYTLT
+255 IPMTYTLT

-570 TGYSSYCPFINDIQP
+570 TGYSSYCPFVNDIQP

-596 YLCVDRDLEEYT
+596 YQCVDRDLEEYT
-608 IKDGTVTLADN
+608 IKDGTVTLADE
-619 LFENWQGNATT
+619 LFESSQGNA

-637 EQIGNKAF
+637 EQIGSRVF
-645 AGTQIKTLPEMLGL
+645 AGTQIKTLPEMPGL
-659 KRIGGEAF
+659 KRIGDEAF
-667 YGCKNLKKLTIP
+667 YQCKNLKKVTIP
-679 ETVEYIGGRAFYG
+679 ETVEYIGGGAFYG

-707 CESFMEPNAPLEK
+707 CERLMESNIPLEK
-720 IVIGG
+720 IVIGD
-725 KVRRLPNVIFSGRE
+725 KVRRLPRGIFSGRE
-739 FTEVALPSCLE
+739 FTEVTLPACLE
-750 RIDDY
+750 RIDEF
-755 AFSGCENLTTINLS
+755 AFYG
-769 DSIRYIGDNA
+769 
-779 FSGCKNLTSI
+779 
-789 NLSDCIRY
+789 
-797 IGNNVFSECKNL
+797 CKNL

-821 GEGAFYGCSSL
+821 GDDAFYGCSSL
-832 KNIHWPLRLTTIGNY
+832 KNIHWPLRLTTIGSR

-866 GINAFH
+866 GDGAFYV
-872 NCPFAKTVYIP
+872 CPFAKTVYIP
-883 STANVEDNC
+883 STANVEGDII
-892 SYYFEQEEGVNCVIT
+892 YYFELKEGVNCVIT
-907 CMSPIPHPDAKLWN
+907 CMSPIPHPQARHWN
-921 KGVAAIKV
+921 VGVAAIKV

-950 VNQVGVMD
+950 VNQVGAMD

-1075 VAYRVDKETCVYIYG
+1075 VAYRVGKETCVYIYG
-1090 AEQEVADDAETAK
+1090 AEQEMADDAETAK

-1172 VVRRADGSN
+1172 VVRRANGSN

>member
-213 TLDGTEPNRYSQRYH
+213 TLDGTVPNRYSQRYH
-228 KGDKIHIASTTTV
+228 KDDKIHIASTTTV
-241 RAALILADGSMRHN
+241 RAALILADGSMCYH
-255 VPMTYTLT
+255 VPKTYTLT
-263 KRYDINELPENTYQI
+263 KRYDINEQPENTYQI

-331 VKFEYDETVYRT
+331 VKFEYDGTVYRT

-361 SKENRTEQVPAGFGY
+361 SKENRTVQVPAGFGF

-384 NLAWAFIKNEN
+384 NLARAFFRNGS
-395 LVVVKLPE
+395 LVTVKLPE
-403 NMTEVG
+403 SMTELG
-409 EDIFGDCK
+409 ENIFDDCK
-417 NLRGV
+417 ALRGV
-422 KIPEGVSRINK
+422 KVPEGVTHI
-433 EAFYGCSI
+433 EGAAFQGCNI
-441 LETINFPAKLTSV
+441 LEKLNFPAKLTSV
-454 GDNAFSLCSKMEL
+454 GDNAFRSCLSLEL
-467 DNLPNSLLHVGQS
+467 DNLPNSLLYVGRE
-480 AFCYV
+480 AFCDV
-485 PLQALKL
+485 PLKALKL
-492 DRKVEIGA
+492 DRKVEMGA

-510 IEMATP
+510 IEMTTP
-516 CDSILGGTF
+516 CDSIWEGTF
-525 SDCPNLTKI
+525 RDCPNLTKI

-541 YIGDKAFANSPVKEA
+541 YIGYSAFSNSPVKEA

-564 ISSTAF
+564 ISSYAF
-570 TGYSSYCPFINDIQP
+570 RGSSYCPFINDIQP

-596 YLCVDRDLEEYT
+596 YQCVDRDLEEYT
-608 IKDGTVTLADN
+608 IKDGTVTLADE
-619 LFENWQGNATT
+619 LFENWLGNATT

-725 KVRRLPNVIFSGRE
+725 KVRRLPNGIFSGRE
-739 FTEVALPSCLE
+739 FTEVTLPACLE

-892 SYYFEQEEGVNCVIT
+892 SYYFEQKEGVNCVIT
-907 CMSPIPHPDAKLWN
+907 CMSPTPHPDAKLWN

-943 IADKVMA
+943 IADKIMA
-950 VNQVGVMD
+950 VNQVGAMD

-1000 VLNSTMTTAEV
+1000 VLNSTMTAAEV

-1062 PQAFVKSDRGTIE
+1062 PQAFVKTDKGTIE
-1075 VAYRVDKETCVYIYG
+1075 VAYRVGKETCVYIYG
-1090 AEQEVADDAETAK
+1090 AEQEMADDAETAK

-1136 QSTGINHTLIDGNSP
+1136 QSTGINHTLIDSNSP

-1172 VVRRADGSN
+1172 VVRRANGSN

>member
-20 ALSQGSEA
+20 ALAEGRDLLFKET
-28 VFEENFEN
+28 FEN

-44 TKLDPSQLNH
+44 TKLNPSQLDN

-79 LPEIPE
+79 LPVIPE
-85 LIGNANLFIYAN
+85 LIGNACLSVNAIH
-97 YWRNPDKDY
+97 WHNPDKEYDDDDPFY
-106 EGIDVSYFEQGVPL
+106 WDFLAKVN
-120 SVSISNGKLSSD
+120 VSISNGKLSSD
-132 EINGKLRMYGVDGN
+132 ECGEERIKMYGVDGN

-159 RNISIY
+159 RSVSVY
-165 YSTYGYSEGD
+165 YPFGSSGGH

-184 PFYDPFDL
+184 PFYEPFDL

-198 VQVDYGDS
+198 IQVDDGDS

-213 TLDGTEPNRYSQRYH
+213 TLDGSMPNHHSQRYH
-228 KGDKIHIASTTTV
+228 KDDKIHIASTTTV
-241 RAALILADGSMRHN
+241 RAAMILANGSMRYN
-255 VPMTYTLT
+255 DPMTYTLT
-263 KRYDINELPENTYQI
+263 KRYDINEQPENTYQI

-291 LDPDEVNGLVLT
+291 LDPDEVNGLMLT

-331 VKFEYDETVYRT
+331 VKFEYDGTVYRT

-384 NLAWAFIKNEN
+384 NLAWAFFKNES
-395 LVVVKLPE
+395 LVTVKLPE
-403 NMTEVG
+403 SITEVG

-417 NLRGV
+417 TLRGV
-422 KIPEGVSRINK
+422 KLPEGVSRINK

-485 PLQALKL
+485 PLKALKL

-516 CDSILGGTF
+516 CDSILGETF
-525 SDCPNLTKI
+525 SNCPNLTKI

-541 YIGDKAFANSPVKEA
+541 YIGYNAFSNSPVKEA

-564 ISSTAF
+564 ISSNAF
-570 TGYSSYCPFINDIQP
+570 RGYSSYCPFINDIQP
-585 ENHIRYIGKVA
+585 ENHIRYVGKVA
-596 YLCVDRDLEEYT
+596 YLCVDKNLEEYT
-608 IKDGTVTLADN
+608 IKEGTVTLADN
-619 LFENWQGNATT
+619 LFENWLGNATT

-637 EQIGNKAF
+637 EQIGNRAF
-645 AGTQIKTLPEMLGL
+645 AYTQIKALPEMLGL

-679 ETVEYIGGRAFYG
+679 ETVEYIGGGAFYG

-707 CESFMEPNAPLEK
+707 CGSFMESNASLEK
-720 IVIGG
+720 IVIGD
-725 KVRRLPNVIFSGRE
+725 KVRRLPRGIFSGRE
-739 FTEVALPSCLE
+739 FTEVALPACLE
-750 RIDDY
+750 RIDDS
-755 AFSGCENLTTINLS
+755 AFYGCKNLTTINLS

-779 FSGCKNLTSI
+779 F
-789 NLSDCIRY
+789 
-797 IGNNVFSECKNL
+797 
-809 TTINLSDSIRYI
+809 
-821 GEGAFYGCSSL
+821 YGCSSL
-832 KNIHWPLRLTTIGNY
+832 KNIHWSLRLTTIGSR

-866 GINAFH
+866 GDGAFSD
-872 NCPFAKTVYIP
+872 CPAKTVYIP
-883 STANVEDNC
+883 STANVEDNFT
-892 SYYFEQEEGVNCVIT
+892 YRFLKKEGGDCVIT
-907 CMSPIPHPDAKLWN
+907 CMSPIPHPQAKYWN

-950 VNQVGVMD
+950 VNQVGAMD

-1000 VLNSTMTTAEV
+1000 VLNSTMTAAEV

-1062 PQAFVKSDRGTIE
+1062 PQAFVKTDKGTIE
-1075 VAYRVDKETCVYIYG
+1075 VAYRVGKETCVYIYG
-1090 AEQEVADDAETAK
+1090 AEQEMADDAEAAK

-1136 QSTGINHTLIDGNSP
+1136 QSTGINHTLIDSNSP

-1172 VVRRADGSN
+1172 VVRRANGSN